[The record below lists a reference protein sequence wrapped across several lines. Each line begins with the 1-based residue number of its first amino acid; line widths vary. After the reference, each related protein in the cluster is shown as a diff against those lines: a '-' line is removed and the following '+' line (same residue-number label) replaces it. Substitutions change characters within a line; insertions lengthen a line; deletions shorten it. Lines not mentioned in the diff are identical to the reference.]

1 MDSATENDSHFAIAS
16 GGEAEIMQ
24 VGDENPDTQIRA
36 QNSHLQNRSLDCRLQ
51 GNRRGERGYVHII
64 FVLFTILGVAL
75 WGVSESLRDATKTQL
90 NIEKK
95 SVANLQRARRAII
108 NYVAIPPGPRPDT
121 LPGGDFVN
129 FYDDNNTPT
138 NLNDDRRQVF
148 TEFLLPCPDNLG
160 FSLNAQNFIGSDG
173 FAPDRN
179 PDQGTRDDLRDN
191 DFDGSADFNPR
202 NTGNPVGF
210 CGDQTTSINDVTR
223 GVMRDG
229 SRFGR
234 LPWREVDLGA
244 MRYVRG
250 LGGVDYRD
258 GYDGRLWYA
267 LSLNNTRTFSKA
279 LQRRGG
285 VNSIAPLNPHRL
297 LRLYEDWLVV
307 RDLYGNVISDRVAA
321 VVLSPGAN
329 FGQSRPFETFYP
341 WFPAGSPTGGG
352 SFDFRGPHYFG
363 PDSSVN
369 DASRY
374 FEEGN
379 ENADGVFF
387 TPHAIF
393 ESSNASIDDLSAY
406 RRTASE
412 DQLAF
417 VTAEDLAAPGSEP
430 IRILEDENSPRHIYS
445 RLDGEQFGQTGI
457 VQILEGFFA
466 RNGFLP
472 DPAMFIEA
480 HGESLVRNIPVRR
493 ARVLQPGEINAITVS
508 GARVGGASQTFNSPS
523 ELLEFAVINVDSN
536 PVPVTLT
543 IRHPAEVTATLSLSY
558 SAINPAGT
566 TILLLTVYAK
576 TGANP
581 AVAPL
586 TVVEV
591 DLDASGVGNGLVP
604 LATFPQR
611 IFAAGREVELFD
623 ESLAPELPR
632 LILSSARL
640 PPVYL
645 ASRID
650 TEGIQAE
657 GIAESNVPF
666 NIIAVNLENSLH
678 NQTLPAYDS
687 PPPDDVC
694 ASLAPARRRPIGS
707 PAASFTESCELPPG
721 EVATATNI
729 QLLVERTH
737 YVQVLPGSY
746 TVRLAAPAAVPLE
759 VPSRDI
765 EFQDGSSDPTAARG
779 GAGVLLPEGTL
790 LTFTVGAGEEIS
802 LQIPAGFRVNDA
814 GPVSGGNNQDC
825 LSPGANVPR
834 RCSLPFGPAP
844 FEFVFDVSRERIIDG
859 NPVVL
864 PGIDFEINQVPAA
877 NPLQDGIQN
886 VVENAA
892 AVPGQVGFLPVTSL
906 DAEAAR
912 LNIDITR
919 YPLTHRISL
928 AAGGIGYF
936 PTSVRISTPS
946 GQNAPIIQP
955 HYPGDWTV
963 PRPGAVTDENSIFP
977 RSRNNLAWATEMQL
991 EGGEITLP
999 PETRFVIPQSTGN
1012 ADSFV
1017 DLGTDFSLPPGAIA
1031 FLPPDF
1037 ILPSV
1042 RIASGGR
1049 LPDGSNVP
1057 AGVQT
1062 TTNVFLPLGAAMVF
1076 PRGGDLARGIFFPSA
1091 GQAGFQLEVARN
1103 SRIFNGNNPV
1113 GTVTEDGSLFYP
1125 FRGEELRP
1133 TAITIAALPDPPLN
1147 SNVNSSQTSELV
1159 SFSWTRGGL
1168 LAAPQRYRWRGLNI
1182 GSGVD
1187 WGRVDGRD
1195 DNFAD
1200 CEGFDPG
1207 GPIDP
1212 IFLFCIQ
1219 FLQRSLSN
1227 DDTGSPEFTAPRPFV
1242 YHDLGYRSG
1251 EVGLNTRVTAAIG
1264 TGGALTITLNEGF
1277 RFLLPPGA
1285 TVTVQ
1290 RAHAAVTVVHDNLE
1304 TSLQGEGDFGYRQ
1317 YICRGGVTTCGL
1329 LMSPQNYPANLMAFV
1344 QNRNEFALTVQ
1355 QHGFAAVDDVVRE
1368 DAVNQVVLPAG
1379 TAVYPPGQAGG
1390 DGSAPPFPILSAP
1403 LTVTLLHTVSLENEG
1418 RVIRTGIPRETRG
1431 AGSLQSQ
1438 MVLWPDSDML
1448 YRANAGSPPET
1459 AIPGGSLINLT
1470 QGRAT
1475 PPLGRAKI
1483 RAFAEDGGISYGGP
1497 MIGFV
1502 QRDTSLAINDAVD
1515 RLAPLGCQVNPPP
1528 PPPPPACR
1536 ELRAGFYT
1544 ISDQG
1549 RPVRVWRVN
1558 GARPVEETHAR
1569 DVPGGVTVH
1578 YPRIFTNSP
1587 LKLPKGAIVYVP
1599 GGRELAVLMT
1609 SHDTGNFPANSDRSV
1624 IPTGSYAY
1632 IPRGTIITITA
1643 VSGQLNATAN
1653 GDNFNY
1659 STNGRV
1665 VPGPAVVDLAN
1676 FAFRGLPYV
1685 ADEVGGNVR
1694 IVGRGDLSDAIAQDR
1709 NEVFDIRGADPEW
1722 NPSNIEFF
1730 AHAPGAAI
1738 RNNRAVRLLRANQDF
1753 DVLGNAVYR
1762 GENTFFTEQLP
1773 PALGTFAE
1781 NYPLVYAVAGECR
1794 RFNNP
1799 SPDCAQGANEGLL
1812 LTLRARAT
1820 VSLPEDYAVPGNTL
1834 IRAETGGA
1842 ITLTINYPAVD
1853 VTQGLLSGRI
1863 GRRTEIL
1870 EVNWLAFGNDGS
1882 GLAELTDGTTRQIN
1896 TAGAEPISVVVP
1908 PPTGGRLEVAI
1919 GLPGSA
1925 VVNSPVVIIAEI
1937 NVNGTDIATTATIA
1951 AALTSVDDSA
1961 ISDSVPRAYPS
1972 ILSGGVRVG
1981 VPVTVNIGGFTG
1993 DNRINDQCLQDRTG
2007 RGASCPAHPLIIP
2020 PAVGFSVGAG
2030 TRLESTDTPGIF
2042 GVGGVYSPEH
2052 NVTIVLDDYA
2062 LVNARSAAY
2071 GLTAAANIVT
2081 FAADGAP
2088 GAVAAGQVLEV
2099 DLSADRGGF
2108 MLDMDCTGD
2117 GECTSI
2123 TMTPGYTWEGFI
2135 QGVAT
2140 LGYNTKPN
2148 ADGSGAEHP
2157 LEDQATTITVGTSSE
2172 SSWAFRQEFF
2182 ARQYPDDLELGFGG
2196 HGTVTTTIQVGGGAI
2211 TNIATETPAQMV
2223 GTLQVAV
2230 CTSLALDRGDCP
2242 GLGTAASVTITVR
2255 HQGGFSFVR
2264 HFPGPGPGFEPMTAT
2279 VSNYGF
2285 CSQNTDDGNSNYGT
2299 LDDCYHPT
2307 FNQRLNVLDG
2317 GGEST
2322 NIVPIVR
2329 LQNSVIPVS
2338 DDDAPHYLADINVAD
2353 GTGRL
2358 TLSAFFE
2365 GNSECSDA
2373 LLPVATVAI
2382 SVAVTV
2388 TIGDQ
2393 PPRETDSVYATL
2405 AVDANADEHS
2415 FVVADAQIVLDR
2427 TYSPTLA
2434 TGENLQVLVPGRS
2447 FNKFEG
2453 YAAIYQPIG
2462 SSVDVRRNP
2471 NGTPTTSP
2479 FGRSIA
2485 SRVRSAAWRDFFG
2498 GDLTD
2503 ANDSGFTQAEA
2514 QRASYAVEAG
2524 YFHIL
2529 NPPDDDSYGVFF
2541 MVPEPVINVVRARRD
2556 DSATFVVGSG
2566 DTNTT
2571 IPSLPPLFTNARPP
2585 AYLPRSAILPVRRN
2599 YYRTGD
2605 LAPRPDGTIFQ
2616 VQDGDRNTTIP
2627 AGLPNSGDQAFFPP
2641 SASDAVR
2648 ENYYLQGDTAP
2659 DPDGAISEN
2668 VEIYAGS
2675 IINMRTGQV
2684 IPSRRLVDGSVVLGQ
2699 EGARVGINGGNA
2711 RVPLPIVDT
2720 IEDIVPLTQNT
2731 QGSIFPSSPQGILA
2745 TIDASPTNVDPTP
2758 FPVTGNSDPLRD
2770 VCKIWIFP
2778 ELEDVETNLQ
2788 EQFDIQVETA
2798 FFDLVK
2804 RWAGPA
2810 TEQIPTENLARM
2822 VNAAD
2827 PPLTLRIDLVRNVA
2841 LDSGV
2846 QVEAG
2851 APVDFEFVIN
2861 RQTRRDGGNFNAV
2874 NFYDVFRLTTGGPPL
2889 TLPKSGSQLTIS
2901 VLTGQTEITLQHR
2914 RRSTGPSEP
2923 NPPVDIIYTLTE
2935 GPMNP
2940 NMMHMVDTTTVT
2952 TNVRRQFD
2960 DARDISEVNHEQVTN
2975 SDFIQRLVT
2984 PYVFTVRIDRRP
2996 RGLLVVG
3003 GDKTGYRLSEWGAG
3017 ENPDAG
3023 VFRGDGRALYIPY
3036 LRPADPSAI
3045 PPELPPAARMTIRYV
3060 SDQPTFGNR
3069 SLSFQLDRHCSLGN
3083 EQSDGEFMP
3092 PIPPGSLTLVRFFDR
3107 TTGTET
3113 DRTEEARQSMFCLGN
3128 GDTPSNFSTNIIEVT
3143 PRTARDSGQFD
3154 DHAIIV
3160 HRKNF
3165 YGTGDVTVT
3174 LYTVAEFVVENTYN
3188 IAHIED
3194 PTPYY
3199 PPVIRFRRVCAGTEN
3214 ANGLCADTAADTY
3227 LRDVNGGLNFFAN
3240 VDRHGGALSS
3250 NDRARTAS
3258 GVRGVNAIVYRNL
3271 SVEICPLGRTNFC
3284 AYGNDRSPFFVEEIG
3299 SRGSAKIKPPENTC
3313 DFLIPNADGTDRIIS
3328 VPAPADNDCSKVSPN
3343 PDQFF
3348 NAAEVLADD
3357 SAVSGETHTPDD
3369 SGVRLRVAAN
3379 VSVNFPLTAAFT
3391 VAIPTP
3397 HAINAGSTS
3406 NHFLLVSLYT
3416 FYNDGQECPLTGA
3429 IRHPSN
3435 LNSGNAIFRVA
3446 EGGGRNRCGLDGN
3459 AVPINSQN
3467 SLEIPVTASAYT
3479 ILPGLR
3485 SEATLFFQLIANR
3498 FPGSIGNWSVASGVV
3513 QTIFVIAPPLVP
3525 TITGVTNNR
3534 ITVTAGIFFNNP
3546 AGAPRIAQ
3554 VRDIPS
3560 PVTIS
3565 ARATFTPAIGAE
3577 GTCPVL
3583 VIERLTGGGTPS
3595 FQDSADLPQS
3605 SCSITTDI
3613 VIPTGASDIRLN
3625 PGAARIG
3632 TGEVQLIIPNGAD
3645 GNPVVQLSGVANPPP
3660 PVQFR
3665 ILEQRYPGAPVFRT
3679 DRMNGGGDRG
3689 IYPPL
3694 VATNYVTVG
3703 RFDPPI
3709 SQGNVSL
3716 ALRVV
3721 EIPPNGFVVPTI
3733 DVNGNITG
3741 GCSWDGDVYFPPVNG
3756 QSMTTFGPLVQDT
3769 SINPEECYATGS
3781 IPINLG
3787 AAMAS
3792 IYVAGVNGVLGGRN
3806 FRVEVLESNPGNQ
3819 YTLPDDSTLN
3829 QKLIFYADEAQ
3840 SPPTGRPAVAS
3851 GMVFRPVRGLGD
3863 PNSLPFP
3870 NPLSPARAEW
3880 SYAGSGGTG
3889 IVPGHSQIVTLVY
3902 QGGPNPAREYQL
3914 TINGRGV
3921 TVSDA
3926 NPEVLIPVRD
3936 GDTSMTFRI
3945 DRPVANINPVNGTAV
3960 FRINRPVGSADI
3972 FFPFDFSPI
3981 PSSDP
3986 GVDISIVISG
3996 VQPLGLSGLANVQ
4009 LVGGGSEPPVTV
4021 AVNNRFADLPVVA
4034 TLNARPSNALLP
4046 PTPIPIRVGIRAP
4059 VIDGNC
4065 PLVGWVYHSGRFVRE
4080 TVTFTTGDIS
4090 NDGTS
4095 CEVPVSAALPANIIS
4110 QDQEFP
4116 LLPIVNAVSTVTLS
4130 FAGRNDTGNPN
4141 RSYTVNPLQS
4151 ETAIAVVPDAPIV
4164 SLVTTPL
4171 TVTVDVTLTV
4181 ENDLPVPAT
4190 FNPQPNLGG
4199 VLVGQPLSN
4208 QLDLVFSLRANPLA
4222 GGICPISGYYA
4233 AVTDTNSFS
4242 IPQPVTVF
4250 TYTATPAQMTAC
4262 EIANIRLSNGRGRR
4276 EMRFAPI
4283 FDIGDQSAVATFVSN
4298 PSAYRLAGSRQ
4309 VIFNSHLPVVTV
4321 VAPGNVDLIAGE
4333 AMVDVIRIPV
4343 VGGRALARPIML
4355 IRAFERDADVCD
4367 ATIMMGDVVADSFQI
4382 TANEFRECIYTARL
4396 AVRMFSAN
4404 VDFGVVSPRPANLM
4418 FTIQPQPNVLEVQ
4431 GTGIFQVN
4439 IGAPTLPPEEGI
4451 GTGAGA
4457 VLASQPNL
4465 IQLNR
4470 RNFPATVLLAF
4481 TTLPNRPQ
4489 SLSNIRVGPL
4499 PGDSPN
4505 TVDNNQLRPQIND
4518 DFIASVNGVQVAATS
4533 GAASY
4538 NIDRLN
4544 THVTVIFSN
4553 PNTADTLTS
4562 GRVQIEISEV
4572 PLHFALAP
4580 GTSSPL
4586 ITINV
4591 DIIGEQPQA
4600 QQRRDAQ
4607 VAWFANGYRV
4617 DPDNANFVLS
4627 KMNQELSLAIRSMDS
4642 FRRPVVVGRP
4652 VTVTMAFEGD
4662 ANTDNYSGTSPFDGG
4677 DYSTAT
4683 SLSVLIERDAS
4694 ESSWVLVAA
4703 DDTDDAALTVELLP
4717 PDPIPPPEG
4726 NNEETVIIGEMTIT
4740 IEFDDDNPTPRASQA
4755 IPFPYD
4761 SDLTTTIS
4769 ISSTGMRIYALNTQ
4783 LTQEV
4788 VVRLDRVGAVDPP
4801 ALNFLAAVHGAGLT
4815 LAINGINA
4823 TFTTPPTLLPEVT
4836 LPVGTRALTLEMAV
4850 AFNVETQSFAYDLV
4864 PADSNALEFVP
4875 GQAHAEFRV
4884 LNTLVE
4890 FGFLQRDLTI
4900 YQNAGTVPIEIYK
4913 NRISSNRITVMI
4925 TCQVTAS
4932 PANCASFPN
4941 VNFDPSSTL
4950 TITIASFTPPHSVG
4964 GAIRLSIGTT
4974 TPNVNLIA
4982 GFSETNIVFSPVDE
4996 GSTPNV
5002 PTGRLPSFAELIGMP
5017 NVTVTA
5023 SVPGQLTAHIAPTI
5037 APTVTLLIESDGI
5050 VGWDTNLFEGWVIDG
5065 IGAANAVVPDNPLTG
5080 VNMRSAR
5087 YIHQMVLSGGHTIII
5102 RGADSDPPPAGN
5114 LPLPVD
5120 AQTQLAADNLPQYVL
5135 NGPTVI
5141 GANLASGA
5149 DGQDR
5154 FDGLLSALGSGGVSL
5169 TVTEYHLRGIT
5180 QRDRWQQI
5188 GGPFEISSGTI
5199 YTSTGTEMATIQM
5212 TVSRENVHR
5221 LIDDI
5226 PERTIEATTGMV
5238 TLTNQPTQVVLM
5250 QGVLSTM
5257 VAPDFMTADPEAIW
5271 VRTADS
5277 ATPSGSFNNLMPH
5290 APINARESGAILQD
5304 AIGTD
5309 GCIDGVIDLIRL
5321 ICNQSPIP
5329 SGQVDRSVVVTRTRD
5344 GTDMQFTLS
5353 VYPAGVII
5361 TVAQAAFSS
5370 PVGASAP
5377 VLVQARGNLAGGD
5390 ETNITAPLDIATNS
5404 DGNFDLRR
5412 LAEAAVPYL
5421 LTTRPHTYT
5430 PVPTAGN
5437 SSPSEVTTFPL
5448 FSSVTVRQNV
5458 WIRLLGEG
5466 ATYSPANGSSLDLAP
5481 GGMINPIMGTYLDP
5495 ASIGGGSF
5503 AGAVVP
5509 VQTPAQARRELRLAP
5524 PALQLPKGTEIRL
5537 GERGAQFTNVQ
5548 AAVFFSLTPLER
5560 TECAITDQSALN
5572 DSDCPYN
5579 PGNSSCFISQTRE
5592 DAFNPNRPLQGV
5604 ENEHRA
5610 QEPITTGHP
5619 CAYLDT
5625 QENTD
5630 NDHVFE
5636 LFAEDLE
5643 IGAGS
5648 LIDRVVRNDRAR
5660 LLGGRFRLCHD
5671 TGLPAPED
5679 STCPRQ

>member
-24 VGDENPDTQIRA
+24 VGDENPDAQIRA
-36 QNSHLQNRSLDCRLQ
+36 QNSHQQNRPLDCRPQ
-51 GNRRGERGYVHII
+51 DNRRGERGYVHII

-129 FYDDNNTPT
+129 FYDNNNTPT

-160 FSLNAQNFIGSDG
+160 LYDAQNFIGSDG

-179 PDQGTRDDLRDN
+179 PNQGTRDDYRDS

-210 CGDQTTSINDVTR
+210 CGDQVTGIGDVTR

-341 WFPAGSPTGGG
+341 WFPAGSPTDG
-352 SFDFRGPHYFG
+352 FAFNFRGTQAFG
-363 PDSSVN
+363 LN
-369 DASRY
+369 ASLY

-379 ENADGVFF
+379 QDEDGVFV
-387 TPHAIF
+387 TPHAIL
-393 ESSNASIDDLSAY
+393 EGTNISLPNIGNLSAY

-417 VTAEDLAAPGSEP
+417 ITAEDLAAPGSEP

-508 GARVGGASQTFNSPS
+508 GARVGGASQTFNSAAVS
-523 ELLEFAVINVDSN
+523 LSVAVINVANN
-536 PVPVTLT
+536 PDPVTLT
-543 IRHPAEVTATLSLSY
+543 IRHPVEVTAPLSLSY
-558 SAINPAGT
+558 SENNPAET
-566 TILLLTVYAK
+566 TILLLTVYAE
-576 TGANP
+576 TGTNP

-591 DLDASGVGNGLVP
+591 DLDASGPGNGLVP
-604 LATFPQR
+604 LLTFPQR

-657 GIAESNVPF
+657 GVAESNVPF
-666 NIIAVNLENSLH
+666 NIIAVNLENSLN
-678 NQTLPAYDS
+678 NQTLPSYDCT
-687 PPPDDVC
+687 PPV
-694 ASLAPARRRPIGS
+694 PAERERPAGS
-707 PAASFTESCELPPG
+707 PAASFASPFDDLSCELPPG
-721 EVATATNI
+721 EVSTATNI

-737 YVQVLPGSY
+737 YVRVLPGSY
-746 TVRLAAPAAVPLE
+746 TVRLAAPAVVPVDE
-759 VPSRDI
+759 PSRDI

-790 LTFTVGAGEEIS
+790 LTFTVGVTDVGGVLVPDQIS
-802 LQIPAGFRVNDA
+802 LRIPAGFRINDA
-814 GPVSGGNNQDC
+814 GAVPPDSNNC

-844 FEFVFDVSRERIIDG
+844 FEFVFDVSRVRIIDG

-864 PGIDFEINQVPAA
+864 PGIDFEINQVPAD
-877 NPLQDGIQN
+877 PGLEQGILD

-912 LNIDITR
+912 LNIQIRR

-946 GQNAPIIQP
+946 GVQNAPIVQP

-963 PRPGAVTDENSIFP
+963 PRPGAVTSENSIFP

-1017 DLGTDFSLPPGAIA
+1017 DLGTDFRLPPGAIA
-1031 FLPPDF
+1031 LLPPDF
-1037 ILPSV
+1037 TLPSV
-1042 RIASGGR
+1042 SILGGGR
-1049 LPDGSNVP
+1049 LPDGTNVP
-1057 AGVQT
+1057 GSGVVMRE
-1062 TTNVFLPLGAAMVF
+1062 NVFLPLGAAMVF
-1076 PRGGDLARGIFFPSA
+1076 PRGGELARGIFFPSA
-1091 GQAGFQLEVARN
+1091 GQAGFQLEVALN
-1103 SRIFNGNNPV
+1103 SRILDGNNPV

-1133 TAITIAALPDPPLN
+1133 TAITIAADPDLN
-1147 SNVNSSQTSELV
+1147 SRRISELV

-1187 WGRVDGRD
+1187 AGRAMGRD
-1195 DNFAD
+1195 NNFTD

-1207 GPIDP
+1207 GPIP
-1212 IFLFCIQ
+1212 TIFLFCVQ

-1227 DDTGSPEFTAPRPFV
+1227 DSTGSPEFTPRPFV
-1242 YHDLGYRSG
+1242 YHDLGYTVG
-1251 EVGLNTRVTAAIG
+1251 VEVLDTRVTATVGAG
-1264 TGGALTITLNEGF
+1264 AALTITLNEGF

-1285 TVTVQ
+1285 TVAVQ

-1304 TSLQGEGDFGYRQ
+1304 GSLGGAGDFGYRQ
-1317 YICRGGVTTCGL
+1317 YICRGGVTVCGL
-1329 LMSPQNYPANLMAFV
+1329 LGSPQNYPANLMAFV
-1344 QNRNEFALTVQ
+1344 QNRNEFAQSAQ

-1379 TAVYPPGQAGG
+1379 TAVYPPGQEGG

-1403 LTVTLLHTVSLENEG
+1403 LTVPLLNTVSLPNQG
-1418 RVIRTGIPRETRG
+1418 MVILTGDPRETRG

-1448 YRANAGSPPET
+1448 YRSDTSNLANPET

-1502 QRDTSLAINDAVD
+1502 QRDTSLAINDARD
-1515 RLAPLGCQVNPPP
+1515 PLAGN
-1528 PPPPPACR
+1528 R

-1544 ISDQG
+1544 ISNQG
-1549 RPVRVWRVN
+1549 RPVRVWRVG
-1558 GARPVEETHAR
+1558 GARPIEQTEER
-1569 DVPGGVTVH
+1569 NVGGVAVH

-1624 IPTGSYAY
+1624 IPVGSYAY
-1632 IPRGTIITITA
+1632 IPRGTTITITA
-1643 VSGQLNATAN
+1643 ASGSLNATVN
-1653 GDNFNY
+1653 GQPLSYNTSG
-1659 STNGRV
+1659 STF
-1665 VPGPAVVDLAN
+1665 PGPAVVDLAN

-1685 ADEVGGNVR
+1685 ANEVNGLVT
-1694 IVGRGDLSDAIAQDR
+1694 IVGRGEIASPAENR
-1709 NEVFDIRGADPEW
+1709 NTVVVIRGADPEW

-1834 IRAETGGA
+1834 IRAESPGP
-1842 ITLTINYPAVD
+1842 ITLAINYPAVD
-1853 VTQGLLSGRI
+1853 VTQGQLSGTI
-1863 GRRTEIL
+1863 GRSVVTL
-1870 EVNWLAFGNDGS
+1870 TVTWLAFGDDGS
-1882 GLAELTDGTTRQIN
+1882 GLAELTDGTTMRIN
-1896 TAGAEPISVVVP
+1896 TAGAEPISVVIP

-1919 GLPGSA
+1919 GLPSSA
-1925 VVNSPVVIIAEI
+1925 VDNSPVAITAGIRV
-1937 NVNGTDIATTATIA
+1937 GTNDIATTVTIS
-1951 AALTSVDDSA
+1951 AALTFVNASA
-1961 ISDSVPRAYPS
+1961 IPDSIPRAYPS

-1993 DNRINDQCLQDRTG
+1993 DNRINDQCLEDLTG
-2007 RGASCPAHPLIIP
+2007 RGASCPAHPLIIR

-2030 TRLESTDTPGIF
+2030 TRLEVTDTPGIF
-2042 GVGGVYSPEH
+2042 GVGGVYITPDS
-2052 NVTIVLDDYA
+2052 VTISLDNYA

-2108 MLDMDCTGD
+2108 MLDTDCTGD
-2117 GECTSI
+2117 NECTRI
-2123 TMTPGYTWEGFI
+2123 TMNPGYTWEGYI
-2135 QGVAT
+2135 QGVVT
-2140 LGYNTKPN
+2140 LGYNTKPD
-2148 ADGSGAEHP
+2148 AGGGGAAHP
-2157 LEDQATTITVGTSSE
+2157 LADQATTITVGTSSE
-2172 SSWAFRQEFF
+2172 SSWAFRREFF
-2182 ARQYPDDLELGFGG
+2182 ARQYPDDLDLGFGG
-2196 HGTVTTTIQVGGGAI
+2196 HGTVTTTIQIGGGPQP
-2211 TNIATETPAQMV
+2211 NIGTETPAQMV

-2230 CTSLALDRGDCP
+2230 CTSLALQNGSDCP
-2242 GLGTAASVTITVR
+2242 DTATNVTITVR

-2285 CSQNTDDGNSNYGT
+2285 CSQITEDDDAPNYGM
-2299 LDDCYHPT
+2299 LDYCYHPT
-2307 FNQRLNVLDG
+2307 FDRRLNVLDG
-2317 GGEST
+2317 GGDST
-2322 NIVPIVR
+2322 DVVSVVM
-2329 LQNSVIPVS
+2329 LQNAVIPVS
-2338 DDDAPHYLADINVAD
+2338 NDDAPHYLAEINAAN
-2353 GTGRL
+2353 GMGQL

-2365 GNSECSDA
+2365 GNSQCSDA

-2393 PPRETDSVYATL
+2393 PPRETDSVYSTL
-2405 AVDANADEHS
+2405 ADDNADADEHS

-2427 TYSPTLA
+2427 TYNPTLA
-2434 TGENLQVLVPGRS
+2434 TGENLQVLVPGSS
-2447 FNKFEG
+2447 FDKFEG

-2462 SSVDVRRNP
+2462 SSVDMRRDADGDP
-2471 NGTPTTSP
+2471 IGLFPQS
-2479 FGRSIA
+2479 RSIA

-2498 GDLTD
+2498 GDLNA

-2529 NPPDDDSYGVFF
+2529 NPPQDDSYGVFF
-2541 MVPEPVINVVRARRD
+2541 MVPEPVITVVRARRD
-2556 DSATFVVGSG
+2556 DSATFVVDAG
-2566 DTNTT
+2566 DTGTT
-2571 IPSLPPLFTNARPP
+2571 IPPLPGFTNVGAAAYFP
-2585 AYLPRSAILPVRRN
+2585 A
-2599 YYRTGD
+2599 
-2605 LAPRPDGTIFQ
+2605 
-2616 VQDGDRNTTIP
+2616 
-2627 AGLPNSGDQAFFPP
+2627 
-2641 SASDAVR
+2641 DADSTDP

-2659 DPDGAISEN
+2659 DPDGAVSEN

-2720 IEDIVPLTQNT
+2720 IEDIVTLTMNT
-2731 QGSIFPSSPQGILA
+2731 QPTIPPSAPGGILA
-2745 TIDASPTNVDPTP
+2745 TIDATP
-2758 FPVTGNSDPLRD
+2758 DTVNPDTLGSGNSEPLRD

-2778 ELEDVETNLQ
+2778 ELEDVETDLQ
-2788 EQFDIQVETA
+2788 SQYDIQVSTA
-2798 FFDLVK
+2798 FDDLVK

-2810 TEQIPTENLARM
+2810 TEQIPMENLARM
-2822 VNAAD
+2822 VNAND
-2827 PPLTLRIDLVRNVA
+2827 PPLTLVINLERDIT
-2841 LDSGV
+2841 LDSGLTV
-2846 QVEAG
+2846 AAG
-2851 APVDFEFVIN
+2851 APVDFEFEIR
-2861 RQTRRDGGNFNAV
+2861 RQTRRGGGNFNAV
-2874 NFYDVFRLTTGGPPL
+2874 NSYDVFRITTGGPPL
-2889 TLPKSGSQLTIS
+2889 TLPKSGQLIIS
-2901 VLTGQTEITLQHR
+2901 VLTGQTAVTLQHR
-2914 RRSTGPSEP
+2914 RRSTHSDAP

-2935 GPMNP
+2935 GPMGV
-2940 NMMHMVDTTTVT
+2940 NMMHMVDTTE
-2952 TNVRRQFD
+2952 NSRLVRRQSHI
-2960 DARDISEVNHEQVTN
+2960 AASVNMAFTER
-2975 SDFIQRLVT
+2975 RLVT
-2984 PYVFTVRIDRRP
+2984 AAIFTVRIDRRP

-3003 GDKTGYRLSEWGAG
+3003 GDRVAYRLSEYGAS
-3017 ENPDAG
+3017 EPDAS
-3023 VFRGDGRALYIPY
+3023 VFAGIGRALYIPY
-3036 LRPADPSAI
+3036 LRPEPVI
-3045 PPELPPAARMTIRYV
+3045 PPSARMTIRYV

-3069 SLSFQLDRHCSLGN
+3069 SLRFQLDRHCSLGN
-3083 EQSDGEFMP
+3083 LQSSP
-3092 PIPPGSLTLVRFFDR
+3092 NVRLFNFFDR
-3107 TTGTET
+3107 TADGPET
-3113 DRTEEARQSMFCLGN
+3113 DLAN
-3128 GDTPSNFSTNIIEVT
+3128 GPQGFSAENPSAGCIFANPFTTHFIDIA
-3143 PRTARDSGQFD
+3143 PRIARDSAQFENNVIAGPSERD
-3154 DHAIIV
+3154 
-3160 HRKNF
+3160 F
-3165 YGTGDVTVT
+3165 YGTGSNSISVT
-3174 LYTVAEFVVENTYN
+3174 LYTVAEFVVENTYD
-3188 IAHIED
+3188 IGHVED
-3194 PTPYY
+3194 PEDYY
-3199 PPVIRFRRVCAGTEN
+3199 PPVIRFRRACAGTEN
-3214 ANGLCADTAADTY
+3214 ANGLCADTPADTY
-3227 LRDVNGGLNFFAN
+3227 LRDVNGGFNFFVN
-3240 VDRHGGALSS
+3240 VDRHSGSLATDISL
-3250 NDRARTAS
+3250 ART
-3258 GVRGVNAIVYRNL
+3258 GFGNRFVAIVYRNL
-3271 SVEICPLGRTNFC
+3271 SVEICPLGDQDDCDYENSR
-3284 AYGNDRSPFFVEEIG
+3284 APFFVTEDG
-3299 SRGSAKIKPPENTC
+3299 GRGSGARFEPPENTC

-3357 SAVSGETHTPDD
+3357 SAVSGETHSTDGT
-3369 SGVRLRVAAN
+3369 GVTLRVAEN
-3379 VSVNFPLTAAFT
+3379 VSVSYPLTAPFI
-3391 VAIPTP
+3391 VARPYSGGNV
-3397 HAINAGSTS
+3397 HAINAGDATTE
-3406 NHFLLVSLYT
+3406 HFLLVSLFT

-3429 IRHPSN
+3429 YISQR
-3435 LNSGNAIFRVA
+3435 GNDRSANIFRTAV
-3446 EGGGRNRCGLDGN
+3446 GGGRNRCGFVTDGVEN
-3459 AVPINSQN
+3459 NI
-3467 SLEIPVTASAYT
+3467 EIPVRAREFT
-3479 ILPGLR
+3479 LRPDLR

-3498 FPGSIGNWSVASGVV
+3498 FPGGFFGGNWTVVPGVV
-3513 QTIFVIAPPLVP
+3513 QTISVIAPPVLP
-3525 TITGVTNNR
+3525 KITGFTASR

-3554 VRDIPS
+3554 VTDVTS
-3560 PVTIS
+3560 PVTIAVS
-3565 ARATFTPAIGAE
+3565 ATFTPAIGAG

-3583 VIERLTGGGTPS
+3583 FIERLTGGGTPS
-3595 FQDSADLPQS
+3595 FQDSATLPQS

-3632 TGEVQLIIPNGAD
+3632 TGEVQLIIPNDAAGD
-3645 GNPVVQLSGVANPPP
+3645 PIVELSGVTNT
-3660 PVQFR
+3660 PVSFR
-3665 ILEQRYPGAPVFRT
+3665 ILEQRYPGAHLFTQITARQ
-3679 DRMNGGGDRG
+3679 DRNGG
-3689 IYPPL
+3689 IFLPL
-3694 VATNYVTVG
+3694 AAANYAEVG
-3703 RFDPPI
+3703 TFSSPI

-3716 ALRVV
+3716 IMRIA
-3721 EIPPNGFVVPTI
+3721 EIRSTV
-3733 DVNGNITG
+3733 
-3741 GCSWDGDVYFPPVNG
+3741 GCQWTGDVYHPTADGRSVTN
-3756 QSMTTFGPLVQDT
+3756 FGTP
-3769 SINPEECYATGS
+3769 NPGSPSPGTNECDALIGS
-3781 IPINLG
+3781 IPISVG
-3787 AAMAS
+3787 ATTAS
-3792 IYVAGVNGVLGGRN
+3792 IYVGGVNGASSGGPV
-3806 FRVEVLESNPGNQ
+3806 FRLEVLESIPGNQ
-3819 YTLPDDSTLN
+3819 YTLPDERPGVLE
-3829 QKLIFYADEAQ
+3829 IEYAGEATI
-3840 SPPTGRPAVAS
+3840 PPSGRPMIAS
-3851 GMVFRPVRGLGD
+3851 GMEFRPVRGLGD
-3863 PNSLPFP
+3863 PNSLPFDG
-3870 NPLSPARAEW
+3870 EW
-3880 SYAGSGGTG
+3880 RYGGD
-3889 IVPGHSQIVTLVY
+3889 IVPFHSQIVTLVY
-3902 QGGPNPAREYQL
+3902 QGGPNPARDYRL
-3914 TINGRGV
+3914 TINGTAVIV
-3921 TVSDA
+3921 TVA
-3926 NPEVLIPVRD
+3926 NQEVLIPVMT
-3936 GDTSMTFRI
+3936 GDEGMTFRI
-3945 DRPVANINPVNGTAV
+3945 DRPVANASPVNGTAV
-3960 FRINRPVGSADI
+3960 FLINRPTPAEDI
-3972 FFPFDFSPI
+3972 LSPFDFSLI

-3986 GVDISIVISG
+3986 GVEISIVIRG
-3996 VQPLGLSGLANVQ
+3996 VQPLGLSGLASVQ

-4034 TLNARPSNALLP
+4034 TLDARPSNALPP

-4059 VIDGNC
+4059 LIGGNC

-4080 TVTFTTGDIS
+4080 TVTFTTGTGGDII

-4095 CEVPVSAALPANIIS
+4095 CGVPVSAALPANIIS
-4110 QDQEFP
+4110 RDREFP

-4130 FAGRNDTGNPN
+4130 FAGRIDTGNQN

-4164 SLVTTPL
+4164 SVFATPF
-4171 TVTVDVTLTV
+4171 TVTVDVTLTAAV
-4181 ENDLPVPAT
+4181 DLPVPAI
-4190 FNPQPNLGG
+4190 FEPRVNIFGEVN
-4199 VLVGQPLSN
+4199 GQPLPIS
-4208 QLDLVFSLRANPLA
+4208 LDLVFSLRANPQA
-4222 GGICPISGYYA
+4222 GICPISGYYA
-4233 AVTDTNSFS
+4233 AVAVSTSNSR
-4242 IPQPVTVF
+4242 PRALTVTAV
-4250 TYTATPAQMTAC
+4250 TATPAQMTAC
-4262 EIANIRLSNGRGRR
+4262 EIANIRLSHD
-4276 EMRFAPI
+4276 ELLTETRFAPI
-4283 FDIGDQSAVATFVSN
+4283 FDIGGQSAVATFVSN
-4298 PSAYRLAGSRQ
+4298 PSVYRLEGSRQ

-4321 VAPGNVDLIAGE
+4321 ETPADVDLTAGNV
-4333 AMVDVIRIPV
+4333 MVDVIRIPV
-4343 VGGRALARPIML
+4343 VGGMAPARPTMS
-4355 IRAFERDADVCD
+4355 IRAVERNANVCD
-4367 ATIMMGDVVADSFQI
+4367 ATIMAGNVVPGSFQR
-4382 TANEFRECIYTARL
+4382 TANEFSECIYTARL
-4396 AVRMFSAN
+4396 TVTMNAPNFN
-4404 VDFGVVSPRPANLM
+4404 FGVVSPRPAILT
-4418 FTIQPQPNVLEVQ
+4418 FAIQPQPNILEVV
-4431 GTGIFQVN
+4431 GTGIFEVN
-4439 IGAPTLPPEEGI
+4439 ITASALPPTMAPPGLN
-4451 GTGAGA
+4451 GAGA
-4457 VLASQPNL
+4457 VLAPQPNL

-4470 RNFPATVLLAF
+4470 GTFPATVLLAF

-4489 SLSNIRVGPL
+4489 SLGNIRVGPL
-4499 PGDSPN
+4499 PGDAPN
-4505 TVDNNQLRPQIND
+4505 TVDNDQNRPQIND

-4533 GAASY
+4533 GAANY
-4538 NIDRLN
+4538 DIAMGDA
-4544 THVTVIFSN
+4544 HVTIIFSN
-4553 PNTADTLTS
+4553 PDTPNTLTS
-4562 GRVQIEISEV
+4562 GAVQIEISEV
-4572 PLHFALAP
+4572 TSPPHFALAP

-4591 DIIGEQPQA
+4591 DIIGEQ
-4600 QQRRDAQ
+4600 QQSRPRRDAQ

-4617 DPDNANFVLS
+4617 DTSNANFVLS
-4627 KMNQELSLAIRSMDS
+4627 ETNQELSLAIRTMD
-4642 FRRPVVVGRP
+4642 FLGRPVVVGRP
-4652 VTVTMAFEGD
+4652 VTVTMNFKGN
-4662 ANTDNYSGTSPFDGG
+4662 ANTVNYGGTSPFDGS

-4683 SLSVLIERDAS
+4683 QLPVIIERDAS
-4694 ESSWVLVAA
+4694 EASWVLVAA
-4703 DDTDDAALTVELLP
+4703 ADTDGEALTVELLP

-4726 NNEETVIIGEMTIT
+4726 NNEETAIVGEETIT
-4740 IEFDDDNPTPRASQA
+4740 IQFADDPTPWASQV

-4761 SDLTTTIS
+4761 RGEPTTIS
-4769 ISSTGMRIYALNTQ
+4769 ISSTGMRIYALNTP
-4783 LTQEV
+4783 LTEEV
-4788 VVRLDRVGAVDPP
+4788 VVRLNRVGGAATPP
-4801 ALNFLAAVHGAGLT
+4801 ADPSFLAAEHGAGLT

-4823 TFTTPPTLLPEVT
+4823 TFTTPPPPPTPPEVT
-4836 LPVGTRALTLEMAV
+4836 LPIGTRALTLEMAV
-4850 AFNVETQSFAYDLV
+4850 AFNVGTGDVAYDLEPV
-4864 PADSNALEFVP
+4864 DSSALAFAPDHER
-4875 GQAHAEFRV
+4875 AEFHV
-4884 LNTLVE
+4884 LNTPVE
-4890 FGFLQRDLTI
+4890 IGFVLPEYRI
-4900 YQNAGTVPIEIYK
+4900 YQNTAPVTIEIRK
-4913 NRISSNRITVMI
+4913 NRQTSANIQVMI
-4925 TCQVTAS
+4925 SCRVEES
-4932 PANCASFPN
+4932 PASCGNLATSIMFPAAS
-4941 VNFDPSSTL
+4941 VTL
-4950 TITIASFTPPHSVG
+4950 SVALIGPQQG
-4964 GAIRLSIGTT
+4964 GEIRLSIRTT
-4974 TPNVNLIA
+4974 APDVNLIA
-4982 GFSETNIVFSPVDE
+4982 GFSETNIVFSPVSE
-4996 GSTPNV
+4996 GSTPSV
-5002 PTGRLPSFAELIGMP
+5002 PIGHLPSFAELIRMGAMAL
-5017 NVTVTA
+5017 TT
-5023 SVPGQLTAHIAPTI
+5023 STDGRLTAHISAEI
-5037 APTVTLLIESDGI
+5037 AAQGEDELAIQSDGI

-5080 VNMRSAR
+5080 VDMRSAR
-5087 YIHQMVLSGGHTIII
+5087 YIHQMVLSGGHTITI
-5102 RGADSDPPPAGN
+5102 RGAAPTPPPAGN

-5120 AQTQLAADNLPQYVL
+5120 AQTQLAADNLPLYVL

-5141 GANLASGA
+5141 ATNLTSGA
-5149 DGQDR
+5149 DGRGR
-5154 FDGLLSALGSGGVSL
+5154 FDSLLSDLDPSPATLS
-5169 TVTEYHLRGIT
+5169 VTEYHLRGIT
-5180 QRDRWQQI
+5180 QRDRWQRI
-5188 GGPFEISSGTI
+5188 GEPFEISSGTI
-5199 YTSTGTEMATIQM
+5199 YTSTGTEMATVQM

-5221 LIDDI
+5221 RIVDI

-5238 TLTNQPTQVVLM
+5238 TLTNPNQLVPVVLM
-5250 QGVLSTM
+5250 RGVLSTM
-5257 VAPDFMTADPEAIW
+5257 VAPNYGTTNPQAIW

-5277 ATPSGSFNNLMPH
+5277 FVSGGSPPFNNLMPH
-5290 APINARESGAILQD
+5290 APIHPRESDGILND

-5309 GCIDGVIDLIRL
+5309 RCIDGVIDLIRP

-5329 SGQVDRSVVVTRTRD
+5329 SGQVDRSVVVTRTID

-5353 VYPAGVII
+5353 VYPAEVII

-5377 VLVQARGNLAGGD
+5377 VLVQARGNLDGGD
-5390 ETNITAPLDIATNS
+5390 ETNITAPATSS
-5404 DGNFDLRR
+5404 DGNFVLTR

-5421 LTTRPHTYT
+5421 LTTRPHIYT
-5430 PVPTAGN
+5430 PVES
-5437 SSPSEVTTFPL
+5437 SSPVMTFPL

-5466 ATYSPANGSSLDLAP
+5466 ATFSPVNGNGLRLAQ

-5560 TECAITDQSALN
+5560 TECAITDQSAYN
-5572 DSDCPYN
+5572 NVSSCSIN
-5579 PGNSSCFISQTRE
+5579 PGNSSCSISQTRE

-5604 ENEHRA
+5604 ENEHQAR
-5610 QEPITTGHP
+5610 EPITTGHP

>member
-1 MDSATENDSHFAIAS
+1 MDSVTENDSHFAIAS

-24 VGDENPDTQIRA
+24 VGDENPDAQIRV
-36 QNSHLQNRSLDCRLQ
+36 QNSHLQNLPLDCRLQ
-51 GNRRGERGYVHII
+51 GNRHPQDNCRPQDNRRGERGYVHII

-129 FYDDNNTPT
+129 FYDNNNTPT

-160 FSLNAQNFIGSDG
+160 FLNDDNFRGGDG

-179 PDQGTRDDLRDN
+179 PDQGRRDDYQDN

-210 CGDQTTSINDVTR
+210 CGDQVTGIGDVTR

-341 WFPAGSPTGGG
+341 WFPAGGPTVG
-352 SFDFRGPHYFG
+352 FALNFRGPHFFG
-363 PDSSVN
+363 TN
-369 DASRY
+369 ASLY

-379 ENADGVFF
+379 EDADGVFV
-387 TPHAIF
+387 TPHAIL
-393 ESSNASIDDLSAY
+393 EGTNISLPNIGNLSAY

-417 VTAEDLAAPGSEP
+417 ITAEDLAAPGSEP

-508 GARVGGASQTFNSPS
+508 GARVGGASQTFNSAAVS
-523 ELLEFAVINVDSN
+523 LSVAVINVANN
-536 PVPVTLT
+536 PDPVTLT
-543 IRHPAEVTATLSLSY
+543 IRRPVSVTVALSLSY
-558 SAINPAGT
+558 SENNPAET
-566 TILLLTVYAK
+566 TILLLTVYAE
-576 TGANP
+576 TGTNP

-591 DLDASGVGNGLVP
+591 DLDASGPGNGLVP
-604 LATFPQR
+604 LLTFPQR

-657 GIAESNVPF
+657 GVAESNVPF

-694 ASLAPARRRPIGS
+694 ARLVPARRRPAGS
-707 PAASFTESCELPPG
+707 PAASFASPFDDLSCELPPG
-721 EVATATNI
+721 EVATAANI

-737 YVQVLPGSY
+737 YVRVLPGSY
-746 TVRLAAPAAVPLE
+746 TVRLAAPAAVPVD

-790 LTFTVGAGEEIS
+790 LTFTVGMGEEIS
-802 LQIPAGFRVNDA
+802 LRIPAGFRINDA
-814 GPVSGGNNQDC
+814 GAVPPDSNNC

-834 RCSLPFGPAP
+834 QCSLPSGPAP
-844 FEFVFDVSRERIIDG
+844 FEFVFDVARVRIIDG

-864 PGIDFEINQVPAA
+864 PGIDFEINQVSPA
-877 NPLQDGIQN
+877 NILEQGILD

-912 LNIDITR
+912 LNIQIRR

-946 GQNAPIIQP
+946 GVQNAPIVQP

-963 PRPGAVTDENSIFP
+963 PRPGAVSGENSIFP

-1017 DLGTDFSLPPGAIA
+1017 DLGTDFRLPPGAIA
-1031 FLPPDF
+1031 LLPPEF
-1037 ILPSV
+1037 TLPSV
-1042 RIASGGR
+1042 SILGGGR
-1049 LPDGSNVP
+1049 LPDGTNVP
-1057 AGVQT
+1057 GSGVVIRE
-1062 TTNVFLPLGAAMVF
+1062 NVFLPLGAAMVF

-1091 GQAGFQLEVARN
+1091 GQAGFQLEV
-1103 SRIFNGNNPV
+1103 SRDSEVLDGNNNPIPG

-1133 TAITIAALPDPPLN
+1133 TAITIAADPDLN
-1147 SNVNSSQTSELV
+1147 SSRTSELV

-1168 LAAPQRYRWRGLNI
+1168 LAAPQRYRWRGLRI

-1187 WGRVDGRD
+1187 WGRAMGRD
-1195 DNFAD
+1195 DNSAY
-1200 CEGFDPG
+1200 CRAESV
-1207 GPIDP
+1207 GPIT
-1212 IFLFCIQ
+1212 IHLFCVQ

-1227 DDTGSPEFTAPRPFV
+1227 DSTGSPEFTPRPFV
-1242 YHDLGYRSG
+1242 YHDLDYSSG
-1251 EVGLNTRVTAAIG
+1251 EVGLNTRVTATVGAG
-1264 TGGALTITLNEGF
+1264 AALTITLNEGF

-1285 TVTVQ
+1285 TVAVQ

-1304 TSLQGEGDFGYRQ
+1304 GSRQGEFDFGYRQ
-1317 YICRGGVTTCGL
+1317 YICLGLRARCGL
-1329 LMSPQNYPANLMAFV
+1329 DNVIQNYPANLMAFV
-1344 QNRNEFALTVQ
+1344 QNRNEFALSVQ

-1379 TAVYPPGQAGG
+1379 TAVYPPGQEGG

-1403 LTVTLLHTVSLENEG
+1403 LAVPLLNTVSLENEG
-1418 RVIRTGIPRETRG
+1418 RVILTGDERTTRG

-1448 YRANAGSPPET
+1448 YRSDTSNLANPET

-1483 RAFAEDGGISYGGP
+1483 RAFAEDGSISYGGP

-1502 QRDTSLAINDAVD
+1502 QRDTSLAINDARD
-1515 RLAPLGCQVNPPP
+1515 PLENRNTP
-1528 PPPPPACR
+1528 
-1536 ELRAGFYT
+1536 AGFYT
-1544 ISDQG
+1544 ISNQG
-1549 RPVRVWRVN
+1549 RPVRVWRV
-1558 GARPVEETHAR
+1558 GGPRPVEQAHAE
-1569 DVPGGVTVH
+1569 DVGGGVTVH
-1578 YPRIFTNSP
+1578 YPQIFTNSP

-1624 IPTGSYAY
+1624 IPVGSYAY
-1632 IPRGTIITITA
+1632 IPRGTTITITA
-1643 VSGQLNATAN
+1643 ASGSLNATAN
-1653 GDNFNY
+1653 GRNFNY
-1659 STNGRV
+1659 GTNGRA

-1685 ADEVGGNVR
+1685 ANEVNGLVT
-1694 IVGRGDLSDAIAQDR
+1694 IVGRGEIASPAENR
-1709 NEVFDIRGADPEW
+1709 NTVVVIRGADPEW

-1794 RFNNP
+1794 RFNDP

-1834 IRAETGGA
+1834 IRAESPGP
-1842 ITLTINYPAVD
+1842 ITLAINYPAVD
-1853 VTQGLLSGRI
+1853 VTQGQLSGRI
-1863 GRRTEIL
+1863 DRSVVTL
-1870 EVNWLAFGNDGS
+1870 TVTWLAFGDDGS
-1882 GLAELTDGTTRQIN
+1882 GLAELTDGTTMQIN
-1896 TAGAEPISVVVP
+1896 TAGAEPISVVIP

-1919 GLPGSA
+1919 GLPSSA
-1925 VVNSPVVIIAEI
+1925 VDNSPVAITAQTAATDAV
-1937 NVNGTDIATTATIA
+1937 GTPIATTVTIS
-1951 AALTSVDDSA
+1951 AALTFVNASA
-1961 ISDSVPRAYPS
+1961 IPDSIPRAYPS

-1993 DNRINDQCLQDRTG
+1993 DNRINDQCLEDLTG
-2007 RGASCPAHPLIIP
+2007 RGASCPAHPLIIR

-2030 TRLESTDTPGIF
+2030 TRLEVTDTPGIF
-2042 GVGGVYSPEH
+2042 GVGGVYITPDS
-2052 NVTIVLDDYA
+2052 VTISLDNYA

-2108 MLDMDCTGD
+2108 MLDTDCTGD
-2117 GECTSI
+2117 NECTRI
-2123 TMTPGYTWEGFI
+2123 TMNPGYTWEGYI
-2135 QGVAT
+2135 QGVVT
-2140 LGYNTKPN
+2140 LGYNTKPD
-2148 ADGSGAEHP
+2148 AGGGGAAHP
-2157 LEDQATTITVGTSSE
+2157 LADQATTITVGTSSE
-2172 SSWAFRQEFF
+2172 SSWAFRREFF
-2182 ARQYPDDLELGFGG
+2182 ARQYPDDLDLGFGG
-2196 HGTVTTTIQVGGGAI
+2196 HGTVTTTIQVGGGPQP
-2211 TNIATETPAQMV
+2211 NIGTETPAQMV

-2230 CTSLALDRGDCP
+2230 CTSLALQNGSDCP
-2242 GLGTAASVTITVR
+2242 DTAASVIITVR

-2285 CSQNTDDGNSNYGT
+2285 CSQNTDDGE
-2299 LDDCYHPT
+2299 LDYCYHPT
-2307 FNQRLNVLDG
+2307 FDRRLNVLDG
-2317 GGEST
+2317 GGDST
-2322 NIVPIVR
+2322 DVVSIVM
-2329 LQNSVIPVS
+2329 LQNAVIPVS
-2338 DDDAPHYLADINVAD
+2338 DDDAPHYLAEINAAN
-2353 GTGRL
+2353 GMGQL

-2365 GNSECSDA
+2365 GNTQCSDA
-2373 LLPVATVAI
+2373 LLPVATVGI

-2393 PPRETDSVYATL
+2393 PPRETDSVYSTL
-2405 AVDANADEHS
+2405 AVDNARANEHS

-2434 TGENLQVLVPGRS
+2434 TGENLQVLVPGSS
-2447 FNKFEG
+2447 FDKFEG

-2462 SSVDVRRNP
+2462 SSVDVRRMAD
-2471 NGTPTTSP
+2471 GTPTASQ
-2479 FGRSIA
+2479 FNRSIA

-2498 GDLTD
+2498 GDLNA

-2529 NPPDDDSYGVFF
+2529 NPSDDDSYGVFF
-2541 MVPEPVINVVRARRD
+2541 MVPEPVINVMRARRD

-2571 IPSLPPLFTNARPP
+2571 IPSLPGFTNAGTT
-2585 AYLPRSAILPVRRN
+2585 AYLP
-2599 YYRTGD
+2599 
-2605 LAPRPDGTIFQ
+2605 
-2616 VQDGDRNTTIP
+2616 
-2627 AGLPNSGDQAFFPP
+2627 AGADVT
-2641 SASDAVR
+2641 VR
-2648 ENYYLQGDTAP
+2648 ENYYVQGDTAP

-2684 IPSRRLVDGSVVLGQ
+2684 IPSRRLVDGSVILGQ

-2720 IEDIVPLTQNT
+2720 IEDIVTLTMRT
-2731 QGSIFPSSPQGILA
+2731 TPPRTLQGILA
-2745 TIDASPTNVDPTP
+2745 TIDATP
-2758 FPVTGNSDPLRD
+2758 DTVNPDTLGSGNSEPLRD

-2778 ELEDVETNLQ
+2778 ELEDVQTDLQ
-2788 EQFDIQVETA
+2788 SQYDIQVSTA
-2798 FFDLVK
+2798 FEDLVK

-2810 TEQIPTENLARM
+2810 AEQIPMENLARM

-2827 PPLTLRIDLVRNVA
+2827 PPLTLVINLERDIT
-2841 LDSGV
+2841 LDSGLTV
-2846 QVEAG
+2846 AAG
-2851 APVDFEFVIN
+2851 APVDFEFEIN
-2861 RQTRRDGGNFNAV
+2861 RQTRRGGSNFNAV
-2874 NFYDVFRLTTGGPPL
+2874 NSYDVFRITANGPPL
-2889 TLPKSGSQLTIS
+2889 TLPKSGQLIIS
-2901 VLTGQTEITLQHR
+2901 VLTGQTAVTLQHR
-2914 RRSTGPSEP
+2914 RRSTHPSEP
-2923 NPPVDIIYTLTE
+2923 RLPVDIIYTLEQGMMDET
-2935 GPMNP
+2935 
-2940 NMMHMVDTTTVT
+2940 MMHMVDTVIISRT
-2952 TNVRRQFD
+2952 VRRQD
-2960 DARDISEVNHEQVTN
+2960 HDAVSVNIFRSE
-2975 SDFIQRLVT
+2975 QRLVT
-2984 PYVFTVRIDRRP
+2984 AAIFTVRIDRRP

-3003 GDKTGYRLSEWGAG
+3003 GDLVGYRLSEYGASV
-3017 ENPDAG
+3017 PDAS
-3023 VFRGDGRALYIPY
+3023 VFRGDGGRARALYIPY
-3036 LRPADPSAI
+3036 LRPEPVI
-3045 PPELPPAARMTIRYV
+3045 PPSARMTIRYV

-3069 SLSFQLDRHCSLGN
+3069 SLRFQLDRHCSLGN
-3083 EQSDGEFMP
+3083 AQADGRLGFP
-3092 PIPPGSLTLVRFFDR
+3092 VGSLRLFNFFDR
-3107 TTGTET
+3107 TAAGPDTDLAQGFAAAIPNTGCG
-3113 DRTEEARQSMFCLGN
+3113 F
-3128 GDTPSNFSTNIIEVT
+3128 TPFTTHFIDIA
-3143 PRTARDSGQFD
+3143 PRIARDSAQFEND
-3154 DHAIIV
+3154 VIV
-3160 HRKNF
+3160 VSNENF
-3165 YGTGDVTVT
+3165 YGTGNVAVS
-3174 LYTVAEFVVENTYN
+3174 LYTVAEFVVENTYTIDHVERPQGN
-3188 IAHIED
+3188 ENF
-3194 PTPYY
+3194 Y
-3199 PPVIRFRRVCAGTEN
+3199 PPVIRFRRACAGTEN
-3214 ANGLCADTAADTY
+3214 TNGLCADTPADTY
-3227 LRDVNGGLNFFAN
+3227 LRDVNGGFNFFVN
-3240 VDRHGGALSS
+3240 VDRHSGSL
-3250 NDRARTAS
+3250 DDIRFARTGFGNRS
-3258 GVRGVNAIVYRNL
+3258 NAIVYRNL
-3271 SVEICPLGRTNFC
+3271 SVEICPIDRTNQC
-3284 AYGNDRSPFFVEEIG
+3284 DYGGDRSPFFVTEDG
-3299 SRGSAKIKPPENTC
+3299 GRGSARFEPPENTC

-3357 SAVSGETHTPDD
+3357 SAVSGEGHSTDGT
-3369 SGVRLRVAAN
+3369 GVTLRVAEN
-3379 VSVNFPLTAAFT
+3379 VSVSYPLTAPFIVARPYSGGT
-3391 VAIPTP
+3391 V
-3397 HAINAGSTS
+3397 HAINAGDATTDQ
-3406 NHFLLVSLYT
+3406 FLLVSLYT
-3416 FYNDGQECPLTGA
+3416 FYNDGQECPLTGGY
-3429 IRHPSN
+3429 RSP
-3435 LNSGNAIFRVA
+3435 SGNGRAANIFRTAV
-3446 EGGGRNRCGLDGN
+3446 GGGRNRCGFVTDG
-3459 AVPINSQN
+3459 AQN
-3467 SLEIPVTASAYT
+3467 NIEIPVNATVFT
-3479 ILPGLR
+3479 LLPALR

-3498 FPGSIGNWSVASGVV
+3498 FPGFFGNWTVVPGVV
-3513 QTIFVIAPPLVP
+3513 QTISVIAPPVLP
-3525 TITGVTNNR
+3525 KITGFTASR
-3534 ITVTAGIFFNNP
+3534 ITVTAGIFFNAP

-3554 VRDIPS
+3554 VTDVTS
-3560 PVTIS
+3560 PVTIAVS
-3565 ARATFTPAIGAE
+3565 ATFTPAIGAG

-3583 VIERLTGGGTPS
+3583 FIERLTGGGTPS
-3595 FQDSADLPQS
+3595 FQDSATLPS
-3605 SCSITTDI
+3605 ASCSITTDL
-3613 VIPTGASDIRLN
+3613 VIPAGASDIRLN

-3632 TGEVQLIIPNGAD
+3632 TGEVQLIIPNDAAGD
-3645 GNPVVQLSGVANPPP
+3645 PIVELESGVTNT
-3660 PVQFR
+3660 PVSFR
-3665 ILEQRYPGAPVFRT
+3665 ILEQRYPGAHLFT
-3679 DRMNGGGDRG
+3679 QMTAEQDRNGG
-3689 IYPPL
+3689 IFLPL
-3694 VATNYVTVG
+3694 AAANYAEVG
-3703 RFDPPI
+3703 TFSSPI

-3716 ALRVV
+3716 IMRIA
-3721 EIPPNGFVVPTI
+3721 EIRSTV
-3733 DVNGNITG
+3733 
-3741 GCSWDGDVYFPPVNG
+3741 GCQWTGDVYHPTADGRSVTN
-3756 QSMTTFGPLVQDT
+3756 FGTP
-3769 SINPEECYATGS
+3769 NPGSPSPGTNECDALIGS
-3781 IPINLG
+3781 IPISVG
-3787 AAMAS
+3787 ATTAS
-3792 IYVAGVNGVLGGRN
+3792 IYVGGVNGASSGGPV
-3806 FRVEVLESNPGNQ
+3806 FRLEVLESIPGNQ
-3819 YTLPDDSTLN
+3819 YTLPDERPGVLE
-3829 QKLIFYADEAQ
+3829 IEYAGEATI
-3840 SPPTGRPAVAS
+3840 PPSGRPRIAG
-3851 GMVFRPVRGLGD
+3851 GMEFRPVRGLGET
-3863 PNSLPFP
+3863 NSLPFDG
-3870 NPLSPARAEW
+3870 EW
-3880 SYAGSGGTG
+3880 RYGGN
-3889 IVPGHSQIVTLVY
+3889 IVPFHSQIVTLVY
-3902 QGGPNPAREYQL
+3902 QGGPNPARNYRL
-3914 TINGRGV
+3914 TINGTAVIV
-3921 TVSDA
+3921 TVA
-3926 NPEVLIPVRD
+3926 NQEVLIPVMTGD
-3936 GDTSMTFRI
+3936 GGMTFII
-3945 DRPVANINPVNGTAV
+3945 DRPVANASPVNGTAV
-3960 FRINRPVGSADI
+3960 FLINRPTPAEDI
-3972 FFPFDFSPI
+3972 LSPFDFSLI

-3986 GVDISIVISG
+3986 GVEISIVIRG
-3996 VQPLGLSGLANVQ
+3996 VQPLGLSGLASVQ
-4009 LVGGGSEPPVTV
+4009 IVGGGSEPPVTV

-4034 TLNARPSNALLP
+4034 TLDARPSNALPP

-4059 VIDGNC
+4059 LIGGNC

-4080 TVTFTTGDIS
+4080 TVTFTTGTGGDII

-4095 CEVPVSAALPANIIS
+4095 CGVPVSAALPANIIS
-4110 QDQEFP
+4110 RDREFP

-4130 FAGRNDTGNPN
+4130 FARRIDTGNQN

-4164 SLVTTPL
+4164 SVFATPF
-4171 TVTVDVTLTV
+4171 TVTVDVTLTAAV
-4181 ENDLPVPAT
+4181 DLPVPAIFEPRVNT
-4190 FNPQPNLGG
+4190 FGEVN
-4199 VLVGQPLSN
+4199 GQPLPIS
-4208 QLDLVFSLRANPLA
+4208 LDLVFSLRANPQA
-4222 GGICPISGYYA
+4222 GICPISGYYA
-4233 AVTDTNSFS
+4233 AVADGDSNSR
-4242 IPQPVTVF
+4242 PRALTVTAV
-4250 TYTATPAQMTAC
+4250 TATPAQMTAC
-4262 EIANIRLSNGRGRR
+4262 EIANIRLSHD
-4276 EMRFAPI
+4276 ELLTETRFAPI
-4283 FDIGDQSAVATFVSN
+4283 FDIGGQSAVATFVSN
-4298 PSAYRLAGSRQ
+4298 PSVYRLEGSRQ

-4321 VAPGNVDLIAGE
+4321 ETPADVDLTAGNV
-4333 AMVDVIRIPV
+4333 MVDVIRIPV
-4343 VGGRALARPIML
+4343 VGGMAPARPTMS
-4355 IRAFERDADVCD
+4355 IRAVERNANVCD
-4367 ATIMMGDVVADSFQI
+4367 ATIMAGNVVPGSFQR
-4382 TANEFRECIYTARL
+4382 TANEFSECIYTARL
-4396 AVRMFSAN
+4396 TVTMNAPNFN
-4404 VDFGVVSPRPANLM
+4404 FGVVSPRPAILT
-4418 FTIQPQPNVLEVQ
+4418 FAIQPQPNILEVV
-4431 GTGIFQVN
+4431 GTGIFEVN
-4439 IGAPTLPPEEGI
+4439 ITASAVAPTIGI
-4451 GTGAGA
+4451 GTGAAA
-4457 VLASQPNL
+4457 VLAPQPNL

-4470 RNFPATVLLAF
+4470 GTFPATVLLAF
-4481 TTLPNRPQ
+4481 TTLPNRLV
-4489 SLSNIRVGPL
+4489 SLGNIRVGPL
-4499 PGDSPN
+4499 PGDAPN
-4505 TVDNNQLRPQIND
+4505 TVNNDQNRPQIND
-4518 DFIASVNGVQVAATS
+4518 DFIASVNGVPVAATS
-4533 GAASY
+4533 GAANY
-4538 NIDRLN
+4538 DIAMGDA
-4544 THVTVIFSN
+4544 HVTIIFSN
-4553 PNTADTLTS
+4553 PDTPNTLTS
-4562 GRVQIEISEV
+4562 GTVQIEISEV

-4591 DIIGEQPQA
+4591 DIIGEQ
-4600 QQRRDAQ
+4600 QQSRPRRDAQ

-4617 DPDNANFVLS
+4617 DTSNANFVLS
-4627 KMNQELSLAIRSMDS
+4627 ETNQELSLAIRTMD
-4642 FRRPVVVGRP
+4642 FLGRPVVVGRP
-4652 VTVTMAFEGD
+4652 VTVTMNFKGN
-4662 ANTDNYSGTSPFDGG
+4662 ANTVNYNGTSPFDGS

-4683 SLSVLIERDAS
+4683 QLPVIIERDAS
-4694 ESSWVLVAA
+4694 EASWVLVAA
-4703 DDTDDAALTVELLP
+4703 ADTDGEALTVELLP

-4726 NNEETVIIGEMTIT
+4726 NNEETAIVGEETIT
-4740 IEFDDDNPTPRASQA
+4740 IQFADDPTPWASQV
-4755 IPFPYD
+4755 IPFPYVRGEP
-4761 SDLTTTIS
+4761 TTIS
-4769 ISSTGMRIYALNTQ
+4769 ISSTGMRIYALNTP
-4783 LTQEV
+4783 LTEEV
-4788 VVRLDRVGAVDPP
+4788 VVRLNRVGGTATTPDDPS
-4801 ALNFLAAVHGAGLT
+4801 FLAAEHGAGLT
-4815 LAINGINA
+4815 LAINRITA
-4823 TFTTPPTLLPEVT
+4823 TLTTPPPTPPLPEVT
-4836 LPVGTRALTLEMAV
+4836 LPIGTRALTLEMAV
-4850 AFNVETQSFAYDLV
+4850 AFNVGTGDVAYDLE
-4864 PADSNALEFVP
+4864 PADSSALAFAPDHER
-4875 GQAHAEFRV
+4875 AEFHV
-4884 LNTLVE
+4884 LNTPVE
-4890 FGFLQRDLTI
+4890 IGFVLPEYRI
-4900 YQNAGTVPIEIYK
+4900 YQNTAPVTIEIRK
-4913 NRISSNRITVMI
+4913 NRQTSANIQVMI
-4925 TCQVTAS
+4925 SCQVEES
-4932 PANCASFPN
+4932 PASCGSLATSIMFPAAS
-4941 VNFDPSSTL
+4941 VTL
-4950 TITIASFTPPHSVG
+4950 SVALIGPQQG
-4964 GAIRLSIGTT
+4964 GEIRLSIRTT
-4974 TPNVNLIA
+4974 APDVNLIA
-4982 GFSETNIVFSPVDE
+4982 GFSETNIVFSPVSE
-4996 GSTPNV
+4996 GSTPSV
-5002 PTGRLPSFAELIGMP
+5002 PIGRLPSFAELIRMGAMAL
-5017 NVTVTA
+5017 TT
-5023 SVPGQLTAHIAPTI
+5023 STDGRLTAHISAEI
-5037 APTVTLLIESDGI
+5037 AAQGEDELAIQSDGI

-5080 VNMRSAR
+5080 VDMRSAR
-5087 YIHQMVLSGGHTIII
+5087 YIHQMVLSGGHTITI
-5102 RGADSDPPPAGN
+5102 RGATPTPPPAGN

-5120 AQTQLAADNLPQYVL
+5120 AQTQLAAANLPRYVL

-5141 GANLASGA
+5141 ATNLAPGD
-5149 DGQDR
+5149 DGRGR
-5154 FDGLLSALGSGGVSL
+5154 FDSLLSDLEPNPATLS
-5169 TVTEYHLRGIT
+5169 VTEYHLRGIT
-5180 QRDRWQQI
+5180 QRDRWQRI
-5188 GGPFEISSGTI
+5188 GEPFEISSGTI
-5199 YTSTGTEMATIQM
+5199 YTSTGTEMATVQM

-5221 LIDDI
+5221 RIVDI

-5238 TLTNQPTQVVLM
+5238 TLTNPNQLVPVVLM
-5250 QGVLSTM
+5250 RGVLSTM
-5257 VAPDFMTADPEAIW
+5257 VAPNYGTTNPQAIW

-5277 ATPSGSFNNLMPH
+5277 FVSGGSPPFNNLMPH
-5290 APINARESGAILQD
+5290 APIHPRESDGILND

-5309 GCIDGVIDLIRL
+5309 RCIDGVIDLIRP

-5329 SGQVDRSVVVTRTRD
+5329 SGQVDRSVVVTRTID

-5353 VYPAGVII
+5353 VYPAEVII

-5377 VLVQARGNLAGGD
+5377 VLVQARGNLDGGD
-5390 ETNITAPLDIATNS
+5390 ETNITAPATSS
-5404 DGNFDLRR
+5404 DGNFVLTR

-5421 LTTRPHTYT
+5421 LTTRPHIYT
-5430 PVPTAGN
+5430 PVES
-5437 SSPSEVTTFPL
+5437 SSPVMTFPL

-5466 ATYSPANGSSLDLAP
+5466 ATFSPVNGNPLDLAP

-5495 ASIGGGSF
+5495 SSIGGGSF

-5572 DSDCPYN
+5572 NPASSCNIN

-5604 ENEHRA
+5604 ENQHQAR
-5610 QEPITTGHP
+5610 EPITTGHP

-5648 LIDRVVRNDRAR
+5648 RIDRVVRNDRAR

>member
-24 VGDENPDTQIRA
+24 VGDENPDAQIRA
-36 QNSHLQNRSLDCRLQ
+36 QNSHQQNRPLDCRPQ
-51 GNRRGERGYVHII
+51 DNRRGERGYVHII

-129 FYDDNNTPT
+129 FYDNNNTPT

-160 FSLNAQNFIGSDG
+160 LYDAQNFIGSDG

-179 PDQGTRDDLRDN
+179 PNQGTRDDYRDS

-210 CGDQTTSINDVTR
+210 CGDQVTGIGDVTR

-250 LGGVDYRD
+250 LGGMDYRD

-267 LSLNNTRTFSKA
+267 LSLNHTRTFSKA

-341 WFPAGSPTGGG
+341 WFPAGSPTDG
-352 SFDFRGPHYFG
+352 FAFNFRGTQAFG
-363 PDSSVN
+363 LN
-369 DASRY
+369 ASLY

-379 ENADGVFF
+379 QDEDGVFV
-387 TPHAIF
+387 TPHAIL
-393 ESSNASIDDLSAY
+393 EGTNISLPNIGNLSAY

-417 VTAEDLAAPGSEP
+417 ITAEDLAAPGSEP

-508 GARVGGASQTFNSPS
+508 GARVGGASQTFNSAAVS
-523 ELLEFAVINVDSN
+523 LSVAVINVANN
-536 PVPVTLT
+536 PDPVTLT
-543 IRHPAEVTATLSLSY
+543 IRHPVEVTAPLSLSY
-558 SAINPAGT
+558 SENNPAET
-566 TILLLTVYAK
+566 TILLLTVYAE
-576 TGANP
+576 TGTNP

-591 DLDASGVGNGLVP
+591 DLDASGPGNGLVP
-604 LATFPQR
+604 LLTFPQR

-657 GIAESNVPF
+657 GVAESNVPF
-666 NIIAVNLENSLH
+666 NIIAVNLENSLN
-678 NQTLPAYDS
+678 NQTLPSYDCT
-687 PPPDDVC
+687 PPV
-694 ASLAPARRRPIGS
+694 PAERERPAGS
-707 PAASFTESCELPPG
+707 PAASFASPFDDLSCELPPG
-721 EVATATNI
+721 EVSTATNI

-737 YVQVLPGSY
+737 YVRVLPGSY
-746 TVRLAAPAAVPLE
+746 TVRLAAPAVVPVDE
-759 VPSRDI
+759 PSRDI

-790 LTFTVGAGEEIS
+790 LTFTVGVTDVGGVLVPDQIS
-802 LQIPAGFRVNDA
+802 LRIPAGFRINDA
-814 GPVSGGNNQDC
+814 GAVPPDSNNC

-844 FEFVFDVSRERIIDG
+844 FEFVFDVSRVRIIDG

-864 PGIDFEINQVPAA
+864 PGIDFEINQVPAD
-877 NPLQDGIQN
+877 PGLEQGILD

-912 LNIDITR
+912 LNIQIRR

-946 GQNAPIIQP
+946 GVQNAPIVQP

-963 PRPGAVTDENSIFP
+963 PRPGAVTSENSIFP

-1031 FLPPDF
+1031 LLPPDF
-1037 ILPSV
+1037 TLPSV
-1042 RIASGGR
+1042 SILGGGR
-1049 LPDGSNVP
+1049 LPDGTNVP
-1057 AGVQT
+1057 GSGVVIRE
-1062 TTNVFLPLGAAMVF
+1062 NVFLPLGAAMVF
-1076 PRGGDLARGIFFPSA
+1076 PRGGELARGIFFPSA

-1133 TAITIAALPDPPLN
+1133 TAITIAANPG
-1147 SNVNSSQTSELV
+1147 VNSSRTSELV

-1168 LAAPQRYRWRGLNI
+1168 LAAPQRYRWRGLDVGRTDIDGIRLNSTYCSTISSPI
-1182 GSGVD
+1182 GPLV
-1187 WGRVDGRD
+1187 
-1195 DNFAD
+1195 FALS
-1200 CEGFDPG
+1200 CV
-1207 GPIDP
+1207 
-1212 IFLFCIQ
+1212 Q
-1219 FLQRSLSN
+1219 FLQRLNSGGNL
-1227 DDTGSPEFTAPRPFV
+1227 DPRPFL
-1242 YHDLGYRSG
+1242 YHDLNYVPG

-1264 TGGALTITLNEGF
+1264 PGGLSLTITLDEGF

-1290 RAHAAVTVVHDNLE
+1290 REHAAVTVSHPFFNSQIEAGRGD
-1304 TSLQGEGDFGYRQ
+1304 SGERQ
-1317 YICRGGVTTCGL
+1317 YICRGGGPDGAPPSCGAGAIEIYPENL
-1329 LMSPQNYPANLMAFV
+1329 LAFV
-1344 QNRNEFALTVQ
+1344 QNRNEFARSDQ
-1355 QHGFAAVDDVVRE
+1355 QYSRTADDVVRE

-1379 TAVYPPGQAGG
+1379 TAVYPPGREG
-1390 DGSAPPFPILSAP
+1390 DDNAPPFPILSAP
-1403 LTVTLLHTVSLENEG
+1403 LTVPLLNTVLIDNVG
-1418 RVIRTGIPRETRG
+1418 RVYDFPAFGVERSTGG

-1448 YRANAGSPPET
+1448 YRSNPSDPANPET

-1470 QGRAT
+1470 EGRAT

-1483 RAFAEDGGISYGGP
+1483 RAFAEDGSISYGGP

-1515 RLAPLGCQVNPPP
+1515 RLAPLGCGL
-1528 PPPPPACR
+1528 PPPAPVCR

-1544 ISDQG
+1544 ISNRG
-1549 RPVRVWRVN
+1549 RPVRVWNVG
-1558 GARPVEETHAR
+1558 GARPVERTHAQ

-1578 YPRIFTNSP
+1578 YPQIFTNSP

-1624 IPTGSYAY
+1624 IPVGSYAY

-1643 VSGQLNATAN
+1643 AAGQLNATAN
-1653 GDNFNY
+1653 GRNFNY
-1659 STNGRV
+1659 GTNGNV

-1676 FAFRGLPYV
+1676 FAFRGLPYI
-1685 ADEVGGNVR
+1685 ANSVGGNVT
-1694 IVGRGDLSDAIAQDR
+1694 IVGRGDFTTPAQNQNR
-1709 NEVFDIRGADPEW
+1709 LVTIRGADPEW

-1794 RFNNP
+1794 RFNDP

-1834 IRAETGGA
+1834 IRAESPGP
-1842 ITLTINYPAVD
+1842 ITLAINYPAVD
-1853 VTQGLLSGRI
+1853 VTQGQLSGTI
-1863 GRRTEIL
+1863 GRSVVTL
-1870 EVNWLAFGNDGS
+1870 TVTWLAFGDDGS
-1882 GLAELTDGTTRQIN
+1882 GLAELTDGTTMRIN
-1896 TAGAEPISVVVP
+1896 TAGAEPISVVIP

-1919 GLPGSA
+1919 GLPSSA
-1925 VVNSPVVIIAEI
+1925 VDNSPVAITAGIRV
-1937 NVNGTDIATTATIA
+1937 GTNDIATTVTIS
-1951 AALTSVDDSA
+1951 AALTFVNASA
-1961 ISDSVPRAYPS
+1961 IPDSIPRAYPS

-1993 DNRINDQCLQDRTG
+1993 DNRINDQCLEDLTG
-2007 RGASCPAHPLIIP
+2007 RGASCPAHPLIIR

-2030 TRLESTDTPGIF
+2030 TRLEVTDTPGIF
-2042 GVGGVYSPEH
+2042 GVGGVYITPDS
-2052 NVTIVLDDYA
+2052 VTISLDNYA

-2108 MLDMDCTGD
+2108 MLDTDCTGD
-2117 GECTSI
+2117 NECTRI
-2123 TMTPGYTWEGFI
+2123 TMNPGYTWEGYI
-2135 QGVAT
+2135 QGVVT
-2140 LGYNTKPN
+2140 LGYNTKPD
-2148 ADGSGAEHP
+2148 AGGGGAAHP
-2157 LEDQATTITVGTSSE
+2157 LADQATTITVGTSSE
-2172 SSWAFRQEFF
+2172 SSWAFRREFF
-2182 ARQYPDDLELGFGG
+2182 ARQYPDDLDLGFGG
-2196 HGTVTTTIQVGGGAI
+2196 HGTVTTTIQIGGGPQP
-2211 TNIATETPAQMV
+2211 NIGTETPAQMV

-2230 CTSLALDRGDCP
+2230 CTSLALQNGSDCP
-2242 GLGTAASVTITVR
+2242 DTATNVTITVR

-2285 CSQNTDDGNSNYGT
+2285 CSQITEDDGAPNYGM
-2299 LDDCYHPT
+2299 LDYCYHPT
-2307 FNQRLNVLDG
+2307 FDRRLNVLDG
-2317 GGEST
+2317 GGDST
-2322 NIVPIVR
+2322 DVVSVVM
-2329 LQNSVIPVS
+2329 LQNAVIPVS
-2338 DDDAPHYLADINVAD
+2338 NDDAPHYLANIDVA
-2353 GTGRL
+2353 TGLGQL

-2365 GNSECSDA
+2365 GNSQCSDA

-2393 PPRETDSVYATL
+2393 PPRETDSVYSTL
-2405 AVDANADEHS
+2405 ADDNADADEHS

-2427 TYSPTLA
+2427 TYNPTLA
-2434 TGENLQVLVPGRS
+2434 TGENLQVLVPGSS
-2447 FNKFEG
+2447 FDKFEG

-2462 SSVDVRRNP
+2462 SSVDVRRQA
-2471 NGTPTTSP
+2471 NGTPAQPISP
-2479 FGRSIA
+2479 FNRSIA

-2498 GDLTD
+2498 GDLNA

-2529 NPPDDDSYGVFF
+2529 NPPQDDSYGVFF
-2541 MVPEPVINVVRARRD
+2541 MVPEPVITVVRARRD
-2556 DSATFVVGSG
+2556 DSATFVVDAG
-2566 DTNTT
+2566 DTGTT
-2571 IPSLPPLFTNARPP
+2571 IPPLPGFTNVGAAAYFP
-2585 AYLPRSAILPVRRN
+2585 A
-2599 YYRTGD
+2599 
-2605 LAPRPDGTIFQ
+2605 
-2616 VQDGDRNTTIP
+2616 
-2627 AGLPNSGDQAFFPP
+2627 
-2641 SASDAVR
+2641 DADPTDP

-2659 DPDGAISEN
+2659 DPDGAVSEN

-2684 IPSRRLVDGSVVLGQ
+2684 IPSRRLVDGSVILGQ

-2720 IEDIVPLTQNT
+2720 IEDIVTLTMRT
-2731 QGSIFPSSPQGILA
+2731 TPPRTLQGILA
-2745 TIDASPTNVDPTP
+2745 TIDATP
-2758 FPVTGNSDPLRD
+2758 DTVNPDTLGSGNSEPLRD

-2778 ELEDVETNLQ
+2778 ELEDVETDLQ
-2788 EQFDIQVETA
+2788 SQYDIQVSIA

-2810 TEQIPTENLARM
+2810 TEQIPMENLARM
-2822 VNAAD
+2822 VNAND
-2827 PPLTLRIDLVRNVA
+2827 PPLTLVINLERDIT
-2841 LDSGV
+2841 LDSGLTV
-2846 QVEAG
+2846 AAG
-2851 APVDFEFVIN
+2851 APVDFEFEIN
-2861 RQTRRDGGNFNAV
+2861 RRTRRGGGNFNAV
-2874 NFYDVFRLTTGGPPL
+2874 NSYDVFRITTGGPPL
-2889 TLPKSGSQLTIS
+2889 TLPKSGQLIIS
-2901 VLTGQTEITLQHR
+2901 VLTGQTAVTLQHR
-2914 RRSTGPSEP
+2914 RRSTHSDAP
-2923 NPPVDIIYTLTE
+2923 NPPVDIIYTLEQGMMDET
-2935 GPMNP
+2935 
-2940 NMMHMVDTTTVT
+2940 MMHMVDTTE
-2952 TNVRRQFD
+2952 NSRLVRRQSHI
-2960 DARDISEVNHEQVTN
+2960 AASVNMAFTER
-2975 SDFIQRLVT
+2975 RLVT
-2984 PYVFTVRIDRRP
+2984 AAIFTVRIDRRP

-3003 GDKTGYRLSEWGAG
+3003 GDRVAYRLSEYGAS
-3017 ENPDAG
+3017 EPDAS
-3023 VFRGDGRALYIPY
+3023 VFAGIGRALYIPY
-3036 LRPADPSAI
+3036 LRPEPVI
-3045 PPELPPAARMTIRYV
+3045 PPSARMTIRYV

-3069 SLSFQLDRHCSLGN
+3069 SLRFQLDRHCSLGN
-3083 EQSDGEFMP
+3083 LQSSP
-3092 PIPPGSLTLVRFFDR
+3092 NVRLFNFFDR
-3107 TTGTET
+3107 TADGPET
-3113 DRTEEARQSMFCLGN
+3113 DLAN
-3128 GDTPSNFSTNIIEVT
+3128 GPQGFSAENPSAGCIFANPFTTHFIDIA
-3143 PRTARDSGQFD
+3143 PRIARDSAQFENNVIAGPSERD
-3154 DHAIIV
+3154 
-3160 HRKNF
+3160 F
-3165 YGTGDVTVT
+3165 YGTGSNSISVT
-3174 LYTVAEFVVENTYN
+3174 LYTVAEFVVENTYD
-3188 IAHIED
+3188 IGHVED
-3194 PTPYY
+3194 PEDYY
-3199 PPVIRFRRVCAGTEN
+3199 PPVIRFRRACAGTEN
-3214 ANGLCADTAADTY
+3214 ANGLCADTPADTY
-3227 LRDVNGGLNFFAN
+3227 LRDVNGGFNFFVN
-3240 VDRHGGALSS
+3240 VDRHSGSLATDISL
-3250 NDRARTAS
+3250 ART
-3258 GVRGVNAIVYRNL
+3258 GFGNRFVAIVYRNL
-3271 SVEICPLGRTNFC
+3271 SVEICPLGDQDDCDYENSR
-3284 AYGNDRSPFFVEEIG
+3284 APFFVTEDG
-3299 SRGSAKIKPPENTC
+3299 GRGSGARFEPPENTC

-3357 SAVSGETHTPDD
+3357 SAVSGEGHSTDGT
-3369 SGVRLRVAAN
+3369 GVTLRVAAN
-3379 VSVNFPLTAAFT
+3379 VSVSYPLAEAFT
-3391 VAIPTP
+3391 VAIPYSGGTV
-3397 HAINAGSTS
+3397 HAINRNDATTD
-3406 NHFLLVSLYT
+3406 HFLLVSLFT
-3416 FYNDGQECPLTGA
+3416 FYNDGQECPLTGGY
-3429 IRHPSN
+3429 ISPR
-3435 LNSGNAIFRVA
+3435 GNGRSANIFRTAV
-3446 EGGGRNRCGLDGN
+3446 GGGRNRCGFVTDG
-3459 AVPINSQN
+3459 AQN
-3467 SLEIPVTASAYT
+3467 NIEIPVRAREFT
-3479 ILPGLR
+3479 LRPDLR

-3498 FPGSIGNWSVASGVV
+3498 FPGGFFGGNWTVVPGVV
-3513 QTIFVIAPPLVP
+3513 QTISVIAPPVLP
-3525 TITGVTNNR
+3525 KITGFTASR
-3534 ITVTAGIFFNNP
+3534 ITVTAGIFFNAP
-3546 AGAPRIAQ
+3546 AGAPTIAQ
-3554 VRDIPS
+3554 VTDVTS
-3560 PVTIS
+3560 PVTIAVS
-3565 ARATFTPAIGAE
+3565 ATFTPAIGAD

-3583 VIERLTGGGTPS
+3583 FIERLTGGGTPS
-3595 FQDSADLPQS
+3595 FQDSATLPQS

-3632 TGEVQLIIPNGAD
+3632 TGEVRLIIPNGAD
-3645 GNPVVQLSGVANPPP
+3645 GTPIVELESGVTNT
-3660 PVQFR
+3660 PVSFR
-3665 ILEQRYPGAPVFRT
+3665 ILEQRYPGAHLFT
-3679 DRMNGGGDRG
+3679 QITAEQDRNGG
-3689 IYPPL
+3689 IFLPL
-3694 VATNYVTVG
+3694 AAANYAEVG
-3703 RFDPPI
+3703 TFSSPI

-3716 ALRVV
+3716 IMRVV
-3721 EIPPNGFVVPTI
+3721 EIPSTA
-3733 DVNGNITG
+3733 DVDDCN
-3741 GCSWDGDVYFPPVNG
+3741 WDGNVYFPPVNG
-3756 QSMTTFGPLVQDT
+3756 QSMTTFGTPTQD
-3769 SINPEECYATGS
+3769 SSVDECFAVGS
-3781 IPINLG
+3781 IPISVG
-3787 AAMAS
+3787 ATTAS
-3792 IYVAGVNGVLGGRN
+3792 IYVGGVNGASSGGPV
-3806 FRVEVLESNPGNQ
+3806 FRLEVLESIPGNQ
-3819 YTLPDDSTLN
+3819 YTLPDERPGVSVPYFEI
-3829 QKLIFYADEAQ
+3829 KYAGEATI
-3840 SPPTGRPAVAS
+3840 PPSGRPVIRG
-3851 GMVFRPVRGLGD
+3851 GMEFRPVRGLGD
-3863 PNSLPFP
+3863 PNSLPFDG
-3870 NPLSPARAEW
+3870 EW
-3880 SYAGSGGTG
+3880 RYGGN
-3889 IVPGHSQIVTLVY
+3889 IVGGHSQIVTLVY
-3902 QGGPNPAREYQL
+3902 QGGPNPARNYRL
-3914 TINGRGV
+3914 TINGTAVIV
-3921 TVSDA
+3921 TVA
-3926 NPEVLIPVRD
+3926 NQEVLIPVMTGD
-3936 GDTSMTFRI
+3936 GGMTFII
-3945 DRPVANINPVNGTAV
+3945 DRPVANASPVNGTAV
-3960 FRINRPVGSADI
+3960 FLINRPTLAEDI
-3972 FFPFDFSPI
+3972 LSPFDFSMI

-3986 GVDISIVISG
+3986 GVEISIVIRG
-3996 VQPLGLSGLANVQ
+3996 VQPLGLSGLASVQ

-4034 TLNARPSNALLP
+4034 TLDARPSNALPP

-4059 VIDGNC
+4059 LIGGNC

-4080 TVTFTTGDIS
+4080 TVTFTTGTGGDII

-4095 CEVPVSAALPANIIS
+4095 CGVPVSAALSANIIS
-4110 QDQEFP
+4110 RDREFP

-4130 FAGRNDTGNPN
+4130 FAGRIDTGNQN

-4164 SLVTTPL
+4164 SVFATPF
-4171 TVTVDVTLTV
+4171 TVTVDVVPTT
-4181 ENDLPVPAT
+4181 EADLPVPAT

-4199 VLVGQPLSN
+4199 VLVGQALSN
-4208 QLDLVFSLRANPLA
+4208 PLDLVFSLRANPQA
-4222 GGICPISGYYA
+4222 GICPISGYYA
-4233 AVTDTNSFS
+4233 AVADINSFTRPARAVIVS
-4242 IPQPVTVF
+4242 
-4250 TYTATPAQMTAC
+4250 TYTATAAQMTAC
-4262 EIANIRLSNGRGRR
+4262 EIANITLSNDPGRI
-4276 EMRFAPI
+4276 EMRFAPR
-4283 FDIGDQSAVATFVSN
+4283 FDIGGQSAVATFVSN
-4298 PSAYRLAGSRQ
+4298 PSVYRLAGSRQ

-4321 VAPGNVDLIAGE
+4321 ETPADVDLTAGNV
-4333 AMVDVIRIPV
+4333 MVDVIRIPV
-4343 VGGRALARPIML
+4343 VGGMAPARPTMS
-4355 IRAFERDADVCD
+4355 IRAVERNANVCD
-4367 ATIMMGDVVADSFQI
+4367 ATIMAGNVVPGSFQR
-4382 TANEFRECIYTARL
+4382 TANEFSECIYTARL
-4396 AVRMFSAN
+4396 TVTMNAPNFN
-4404 VDFGVVSPRPANLM
+4404 FGVVSPRPAILT
-4418 FTIQPQPNVLEVQ
+4418 FAIQPQPNVLEVV
-4431 GTGIFQVN
+4431 GTGIFEVN
-4439 IGAPTLPPEEGI
+4439 ITASAVPPTMAPPGLN
-4451 GTGAGA
+4451 GAGA
-4457 VLASQPNL
+4457 VLAPQPNL

-4470 RNFPATVLLAF
+4470 GTFPATVLLAF

-4489 SLSNIRVGPL
+4489 SLGNIRVGPL
-4499 PGDSPN
+4499 PGNAPN
-4505 TVDNNQLRPQIND
+4505 TVDDTDLSRPQINR
-4518 DFIASVNGVQVAATS
+4518 DFIASVNGVPVAATS
-4533 GAASY
+4533 GAANY
-4538 NIDRLN
+4538 DIAMGDA
-4544 THVTVIFSN
+4544 HVTIIFSN
-4553 PNTADTLTS
+4553 PDTPNTLTS
-4562 GRVQIEISEV
+4562 GTVQIEISEV
-4572 PLHFALAP
+4572 TSPPHFALAP

-4586 ITINV
+4586 TINV
-4591 DIIGEQPQA
+4591 AIIGEQ
-4600 QQRRDAQ
+4600 QQSRPRRDAQ

-4617 DPDNANFVLS
+4617 DPSNANFVLS
-4627 KMNQELSLAIRSMDS
+4627 ETNQELSLAIRTMD
-4642 FRRPVVVGRP
+4642 FLGRPVVVGRP
-4652 VTVTMAFEGD
+4652 VTVTMAFEGNAD
-4662 ANTDNYSGTSPFDGG
+4662 GGNYSGTSPFDGS
-4677 DYSTAT
+4677 DYNTAT
-4683 SLSVLIERDAS
+4683 QLPVIIERDAS
-4694 ESSWVLVAA
+4694 EASWVLVAA
-4703 DDTDDAALTVELLP
+4703 ADTDGEALTVELLP

-4726 NNEETVIIGEMTIT
+4726 NNEETAIVGEETIT
-4740 IEFDDDNPTPRASQA
+4740 IQFADDPTPWASQV
-4755 IPFPYD
+4755 IPFPYVRGEP
-4761 SDLTTTIS
+4761 TTIS
-4769 ISSTGMRIYALNTQ
+4769 ISSTGMRIYALNTP
-4783 LTQEV
+4783 LTEEV
-4788 VVRLDRVGAVDPP
+4788 VVRLNRVGGAATPP
-4801 ALNFLAAVHGAGLT
+4801 ADPSFLAAEHGAGLT
-4815 LAINGINA
+4815 LAINGITA
-4823 TFTTPPTLLPEVT
+4823 TFTTPPPPPTPPEVT
-4836 LPVGTRALTLEMAV
+4836 LPIGTRALTLEMAV
-4850 AFNVETQSFAYDLV
+4850 AFNVGTGDVAYDLE
-4864 PADSNALEFVP
+4864 PADSSALAFAPDHER
-4875 GQAHAEFRV
+4875 AEFHV
-4884 LNTLVE
+4884 LNTPVE
-4890 FGFLQRDLTI
+4890 IGFVLPEYRI
-4900 YQNAGTVPIEIYK
+4900 YQNTAPVTIEIRK
-4913 NRISSNRITVMI
+4913 NRQTSANIQVMI
-4925 TCQVTAS
+4925 TCLVRAS
-4932 PANCASFPN
+4932 PASCGNLATSIMFPAAS
-4941 VNFDPSSTL
+4941 VTL
-4950 TITIASFTPPHSVG
+4950 SVALIGPQQG
-4964 GAIRLSIGTT
+4964 GEIRLSIRTT
-4974 TPNVNLIA
+4974 APDVNLIA
-4982 GFSETNIVFSPVDE
+4982 GFSETNIVFSPVSE
-4996 GSTPNV
+4996 GSTPSV
-5002 PTGRLPSFAELIGMP
+5002 PIGRLPSFAELIRMGAMAL
-5017 NVTVTA
+5017 TT
-5023 SVPGQLTAHIAPTI
+5023 STDGRLTAHISAEI
-5037 APTVTLLIESDGI
+5037 AAQGEDELAIQSDGI

-5065 IGAANAVVPDNPLTG
+5065 IGAENAVVPDNPLTG
-5080 VNMRSAR
+5080 VDMRSAR
-5087 YIHQMVLSGGHTIII
+5087 YIHQMVLSGGHTITI
-5102 RGADSDPPPAGN
+5102 RGAAPTPPPAGN

-5120 AQTQLAADNLPQYVL
+5120 AQTQLIANNLPRYVL
-5135 NGPTVI
+5135 NGPTVRRTD
-5141 GANLASGA
+5141 LAAGA
-5149 DGQDR
+5149 DGQAR
-5154 FDGLLSALGSGGVSL
+5154 FDSQLSFPGRS
-5169 TVTEYHLRGIT
+5169 VTEYYLRGIT
-5180 QRDRWQQI
+5180 QQDRWQVI
-5188 GGPFEISSGTI
+5188 SEPFVINNGII
-5199 YTSTGTEMATIQM
+5199 YTATGTETATIQM
-5212 TVSRENVHR
+5212 AHPRDDVHAR
-5221 LIDDI
+5221 GTRITA
-5226 PERTIEATTGMV
+5226 RTIQATAGMV
-5238 TLTNQPTQVVLM
+5238 TIINPVSVVLVR
-5250 QGVLSTM
+5250 GFLSTA
-5257 VAPDFMTADPEAIW
+5257 VAADHRTVNPQAIW
-5271 VRTADS
+5271 VRRADS
-5277 ATPSGSFNNLMPH
+5277 TSTGSPGFAFNNLVPH
-5290 APINARESGAILQD
+5290 APLNVQESDGILND

-5309 GCIDGVIDLIRL
+5309 GCIDRVADPLNPLCDRV
-5321 ICNQSPIP
+5321 PVP
-5329 SGQVDRSVVVTRTRD
+5329 GQVDRNVTVTRTMD
-5344 GTDMQFTLS
+5344 GTDVQFTLS
-5353 VYPAGVII
+5353 VYPAEVII
-5361 TVAQAAFSS
+5361 TVAQAAFLA
-5370 PVGASAP
+5370 PLGAGSSAP

-5390 ETNITAPLDIATNS
+5390 ETNITAPATSS
-5404 DGNFDLRR
+5404 DGNFVLTR

-5421 LTTRPHTYT
+5421 LTTRPHIYT
-5430 PVPTAGN
+5430 PVES
-5437 SSPSEVTTFPL
+5437 SSPVMTFPL

-5466 ATYSPANGSSLDLAP
+5466 ATFSPVNGNGLRLAQ

-5560 TECAITDQSALN
+5560 TECAITDQSAYN
-5572 DSDCPYN
+5572 NASSCSIN
-5579 PGNSSCFISQTRE
+5579 PGNSSCSISQTRE

-5604 ENEHRA
+5604 ENEHQAR
-5610 QEPITTGHP
+5610 EPITTGHP

>member
-24 VGDENPDTQIRA
+24 VGDENPDAQIRA
-36 QNSHLQNRSLDCRLQ
+36 QNSHLQNRPLDCRPQ
-51 GNRRGERGYVHII
+51 DSRRGERGYVHII

-108 NYVAIPPGPRPDT
+108 NYVAIPPGPRPGT

-129 FYDDNNTPT
+129 FYDDNNTST
-138 NLNDDRRQVF
+138 NLNDDRRQAF

-160 FSLNAQNFIGSDG
+160 LYDPENFDG
-173 FAPDRN
+173 GDFVPDRN
-179 PDQGTRDDLRDN
+179 PIQGTRDDFRDS

-210 CGDQTTSINDVTR
+210 CGDQSTGIGDVTR

-258 GYDGRLWYA
+258 GYNGRLWYA

-329 FGQSRPFETFYP
+329 DALLAQSRPFETFYP
-341 WFPAGSPTGGG
+341 WFPAGGPRDG
-352 SFDFRGPHYFG
+352 FPFNFRGPHAFG
-363 PDSSVN
+363 TN
-369 DASRY
+369 ASLY

-379 ENADGVFF
+379 QDADGVFF

-393 ESSNASIDDLSAY
+393 EPINITANIDNLATY
-406 RRTASE
+406 RRAASE

-417 VTAEDLAAPGSEP
+417 VTAEDLAASGSEP

-493 ARVLQPGEINAITVS
+493 ARVLQPTEINAITVS
-508 GARVGGASQTFNSPS
+508 GARVGGASQTFNSPA

-543 IRHPAEVTATLSLSY
+543 IRRPAEVTATLSLSY
-558 SAINPAGT
+558 SEINPAGT
-566 TILLLTVYAK
+566 TILLLTVYAR

-581 AVAPL
+581 PVALL

-591 DLDASGVGNGLVP
+591 DLVGQGPGNGLVP

-611 IFAAGREVELFD
+611 IFAAGREVDLFD

-657 GIAESNVPF
+657 GVAESNVPF

-678 NQTLPAYDS
+678 NQTLPAYD
-687 PPPDDVC
+687 PDCPVPNGR
-694 ASLAPARRRPIGS
+694 PAGS
-707 PAASFTESCELPPG
+707 PAAFFDSPFDDQSCELPPG

-737 YVQVLPGSY
+737 YVRVLEGSY

-859 NPVVL
+859 NLVVL

-886 VVENAA
+886 VVEHAA

-912 LNIDITR
+912 LNIQIRR

-946 GQNAPIIQP
+946 GPDAPIIQP

-963 PRPGAVTDENSIFP
+963 PRPGAVTGENSIFP
-977 RSRNNLAWATEMQL
+977 RSRNNLAWATEMRL
-991 EGGEITLP
+991 AGGEITLP

-1012 ADSFV
+1012 ADSLV

-1031 FLPPDF
+1031 LLPPDF

-1042 RIASGGR
+1042 RIANGGR
-1049 LPDGSNVP
+1049 LPDGTNVS
-1057 AGVQT
+1057 GTGITVIRE
-1062 TTNVFLPLGAAMVF
+1062 NVFLPLGAAMVF

-1133 TAITIAALPDPPLN
+1133 TAITIAANPG
-1147 SNVNSSQTSELV
+1147 VNSSRTSELV

-1168 LAAPQRYRWRGLNI
+1168 LAAPQRYRWRGLDVGRTDIDGIRLNSTYCSTISSPI
-1182 GSGVD
+1182 GPLV
-1187 WGRVDGRD
+1187 
-1195 DNFAD
+1195 FALS
-1200 CEGFDPG
+1200 CV
-1207 GPIDP
+1207 
-1212 IFLFCIQ
+1212 Q
-1219 FLQRSLSN
+1219 FLQRLNSGGNL
-1227 DDTGSPEFTAPRPFV
+1227 DPRPFL
-1242 YHDLGYRSG
+1242 YHDLNYVPG

-1264 TGGALTITLNEGF
+1264 PGGLSLTITLDEGF

-1290 RAHAAVTVVHDNLE
+1290 REHAAVIVSHPFFNSQIEAGRGD
-1304 TSLQGEGDFGYRQ
+1304 SGERQ
-1317 YICRGGVTTCGL
+1317 YICRGGGPDGAPPSCGDGAIEIYPDNL
-1329 LMSPQNYPANLMAFV
+1329 LAFV
-1344 QNRNEFALTVQ
+1344 QDRNEFARSDQ
-1355 QHGFAAVDDVVRE
+1355 QYSRTADDVVRE

-1379 TAVYPPGQAGG
+1379 TAVYPPGREG
-1390 DGSAPPFPILSAP
+1390 DGNAPPFPILSAP
-1403 LTVTLLHTVSLENEG
+1403 LTVPLLNTVLIDNVG
-1418 RVIRTGIPRETRG
+1418 RVYDFPAFGVERSTGG

-1448 YRANAGSPPET
+1448 YRSNPSDPANPET

-1483 RAFAEDGGISYGGP
+1483 RAFAEDGSISYGGP

-1502 QRDTSLAINDAVD
+1502 QRDTSLAINDARD
-1515 RLAPLGCQVNPPP
+1515 PLAGG
-1528 PPPPPACR
+1528 R
-1536 ELRAGFYT
+1536 ELRGGFYT

-1549 RPVRVWRVN
+1549 RPVRVWDVG
-1558 GARPVEETHAR
+1558 GARPVERTHPEN
-1569 DVPGGVTVH
+1569 VGGGVTVH
-1578 YPRIFTNSP
+1578 YPQIFTNSP

-1609 SHDTGNFPANSDRSV
+1609 SHDTGNFPANSDRSA
-1624 IPTGSYAY
+1624 IPVGSYAY
-1632 IPRGTIITITA
+1632 IPRGTTITITA
-1643 VSGQLNATAN
+1643 ASGSLNATAN
-1653 GDNFNY
+1653 GRNFNY
-1659 STNGRV
+1659 GTNGRA

-1685 ADEVGGNVR
+1685 ADVVGGSVT
-1694 IVGRGDLSDAIAQDR
+1694 IVGRGDLSSPSAQNQNR
-1709 NEVFDIRGADPEW
+1709 LATIRGADPEW

-1794 RFNNP
+1794 RFNDP

-1853 VTQGLLSGRI
+1853 IVQGGLNGRI
-1863 GRRTEIL
+1863 DRRTEIL
-1870 EVNWLAFGNDGS
+1870 AVNWLAFGNDGS
-1882 GLAELTDGTTRQIN
+1882 GLAELQSGILTMIN
-1896 TAGAEPISVVVP
+1896 TAGNEPISVVVP

-1919 GLPGSA
+1919 GLPSSA
-1925 VVNSPVVIIAEI
+1925 VANSPVTITAGI
-1937 NVNGTDIATTATIA
+1937 NVNGTDIATTATIS
-1951 AALTSVDDSA
+1951 AALTFVDASTIPDS
-1961 ISDSVPRAYPS
+1961 IPRAYPS

-1981 VPVTVNIGGFTG
+1981 SPVTVNIGGFTG
-1993 DNRINDQCLQDRTG
+1993 DNRINDQCLEDLTG
-2007 RGASCPAHPLIIP
+2007 RGANCPAHPLIIP

-2042 GVGGVYSPEH
+2042 GVGGVYITPAPDA
-2052 NVTIVLDDYA
+2052 VTISLDNYA

-2108 MLDMDCTGD
+2108 MLDTDCTGD

-2157 LEDQATTITVGTSSE
+2157 LEDQLTTITVGTSSE

-2182 ARQYPDDLELGFGG
+2182 ARQYPDSLELGFGG
-2196 HGTVTTTIQVGGGAI
+2196 HGTVTTTIQIGGGPQP
-2211 TNIATETPAQMV
+2211 NIGTETPAQMV

-2230 CTSLALDRGDCP
+2230 CTSLALQSGDCP
-2242 GLGTAASVTITVR
+2242 DTAARVTITVR

-2264 HFPGPGPGFEPMTAT
+2264 HFPGPAPGFEPMTAT

-2285 CSQNTDDGNSNYGT
+2285 CAQNTDDGDPNFGR

-2317 GGEST
+2317 GGSS
-2322 NIVPIVR
+2322 NIIIPVVT
-2329 LQNSVIPVS
+2329 LQNGVIPVL
-2338 DDDAPHYLADINVAD
+2338 DDDAPHYLADIGVAD
-2353 GTGRL
+2353 GLGQL

-2405 AVDANADEHS
+2405 AVDANANEHS

-2427 TYSPTLA
+2427 TYNPTLA
-2434 TGENLQVLVPGRS
+2434 SGENLQVLVPGRS

-2462 SSVDVRRNP
+2462 SSVDVRRRVD
-2471 NGTPTTSP
+2471 GTPSQP
-2479 FGRSIA
+2479 ISQFPRSIA

-2498 GDLTD
+2498 GDLTA
-2503 ANDSGFTQAEA
+2503 ANDSGFSQAEA

-2529 NPPDDDSYGVFF
+2529 NPPQDDSYGVFF
-2541 MVPEPVINVVRARRD
+2541 MVPEPVITVVRARRD
-2556 DSATFVVGSG
+2556 DSATFVVDAG
-2566 DTNTT
+2566 DTGTT
-2571 IPSLPPLFTNARPP
+2571 IPLGQGLANEGAA
-2585 AYLPRSAILPVRRN
+2585 AYLPSGLTV
-2599 YYRTGD
+2599 
-2605 LAPRPDGTIFQ
+2605 
-2616 VQDGDRNTTIP
+2616 TTR
-2627 AGLPNSGDQAFFPP
+2627 AD
-2641 SASDAVR
+2641 
-2648 ENYYLQGDTAP
+2648 YYLLNEIAP
-2659 DPDGAISEN
+2659 DPDGAISET

-2684 IPSRRLVDGSVVLGQ
+2684 IPSRRLVDGAVVLGQ

-2731 QGSIFPSSPQGILA
+2731 QPTIPATAPRGILA
-2745 TIDASPTNVDPTP
+2745 TIDATP
-2758 FPVTGNSDPLRD
+2758 ETVNPAPLGTGNSEPLRD

-2788 EQFDIQVETA
+2788 SLYDTQVSTA

-2810 TEQIPTENLARM
+2810 TEQIPMENLARM

-2827 PPLTLRIDLVRNVA
+2827 PPLTLRIDLVRNVT

-2846 QVEAG
+2846 LVEAG
-2851 APVDFEFVIN
+2851 APVDFDFVIN
-2861 RQTRRDGGNFNAV
+2861 RQTRRDGSNFNA
-2874 NFYDVFRLTTGGPPL
+2874 NLLYDVFRVTTGGPPL
-2889 TLPKSGSQLTIS
+2889 TLPKSGQLIIS
-2901 VLTGQTEITLQHR
+2901 VRTGQTAVTLLHR
-2914 RRSTGPSEP
+2914 RRTTSSDAP
-2923 NPPVDIIYTLTE
+2923 NPPVDIIYTLTD
-2935 GPMNP
+2935 GLMDQT
-2940 NMMHMVDTTTVT
+2940 MMHMVDDAVNSR
-2952 TNVRRQFD
+2952 NVRRQFD
-2960 DARDISEVNHEQVTN
+2960 DARDISEVDHEQVTDLN
-2975 SDFIQRLVT
+2975 FLQRRVT
-2984 PYVFTVRIDRRP
+2984 AAIFTVRIDRRP

-3003 GDKTGYRLSEWGAG
+3003 GDRVGYRLSEWGAG
-3017 ENPDAG
+3017 ENPDAS

-3036 LRPADPSAI
+3036 LRPDPA
-3045 PPELPPAARMTIRYV
+3045 ELPPSARMTIRYV

-3069 SLSFQLDRHCSLGN
+3069 SLSFQLSRHCSLGN
-3083 EQSDGEFMP
+3083 GQADFRLGVQPEML
-3092 PIPPGSLTLVRFFDR
+3092 LTLFRFFDR
-3107 TTGTET
+3107 TAGTDN
-3113 DRTEEARQSMFCLGN
+3113 DRTGETLQPGICLGD
-3128 GDTPSNFSTNIIEVT
+3128 GSSAPGMPANFSNNGITVA

-3160 HRKNF
+3160 DGKNF

-3188 IAHIED
+3188 IAHIQD

-3199 PPVIRFRRVCAGTEN
+3199 PPVIRFRRVCAGGQD
-3214 ANGLCADTAADTY
+3214 ANNICTDTAADNY
-3227 LRDVNGGLNFFAN
+3227 LRDVNGRLNFLTN
-3240 VDRHGGALSS
+3240 VDRHGGALS
-3250 NDRARTAS
+3250 NNANAET
-3258 GVRGVNAIVYRNL
+3258 GFGNVGTGAIVYRNL
-3271 SVEICPLGRTNFC
+3271 SLEICPLGRTNQC

-3299 SRGSAKIKPPENTC
+3299 SRGSARFEPPENTC

-3357 SAVSGETHTPDD
+3357 SAVSGEGHGPTDGA
-3369 SGVRLRVAAN
+3369 GVTLMVGDN
-3379 VSVNFPLTAAFT
+3379 VSVNFPLTVSII
-3391 VAIPTP
+3391 VARPIRNGAP
-3397 HAINAGSTS
+3397 HPINAGDSTS
-3406 NHFLLVSLYT
+3406 NNFLLVSLYT
-3416 FYNDGQECPLTGA
+3416 FYNDGQECPLTGGFT
-3429 IRHPSN
+3429 HPSGRPPT
-3435 LNSGNAIFRVA
+3435 GNATFDVA
-3446 EGGGRNRCGLDGN
+3446 EGGGRNRCGLDGSDVN
-3459 AVPINSQN
+3459 AGHN
-3467 SLEIPVTASAYT
+3467 SLEIPVDAREFT
-3479 ILPGLR
+3479 ILPELR
-3485 SEATLFFQLIANR
+3485 SEATLFFQLIRNR
-3498 FPGSIGNWSVASGVV
+3498 YPGFIGNWVVAAGVV
-3513 QTIFVIAPPLVP
+3513 QTISVIAPPVVP
-3525 TITGVTNNR
+3525 KITGFTAS

-3554 VRDIPS
+3554 VTDVTS
-3560 PVTIS
+3560 AVTIAVS
-3565 ARATFTPAIGAE
+3565 ATFTPAIGAE

-3583 VIERLTGGGTPS
+3583 FVERLTGGGTPS
-3595 FQDSADLPQS
+3595 FQDSATLPQS
-3605 SCSITTDI
+3605 SCSITTDL

-3632 TGEVQLIIPNGAD
+3632 TGEVRLIIPNGAD
-3645 GNPVVQLSGVANPPP
+3645 GTPIVELSGVTNT

-3665 ILEQRYPGAPVFRT
+3665 ILEQRYSGAPLFTT
-3679 DRMNGGGDRG
+3679 DRMSAGGTRG

-3703 RFDPPI
+3703 TFSPPI

-3716 ALRVV
+3716 VLRVV
-3721 EIPPNGFVVPTI
+3721 EIPPLT
-3733 DVNGNITG
+3733 DVDA
-3741 GCSWDGDVYFPPVNG
+3741 CVWDGDVYFPPVNG
-3756 QSMTTFGPLVQDT
+3756 QSMTTFGTPTQD
-3769 SINPEECYATGS
+3769 SSVNECFAVGS

-3792 IYVAGVNGVLGGRN
+3792 IYVGGVNGVLGGAN
-3806 FRVEVLESNPGNQ
+3806 FRVEVLESIPGNQ
-3819 YTLPDDSTLN
+3819 YTLPDDSALN
-3829 QKLIFYADEAQ
+3829 QKIIFYADAA
-3840 SPPTGRPAVAS
+3840 SAPPDDRPEIATGFS
-3851 GMVFRPVRGLGD
+3851 MEPVRGLGET
-3863 PNSLPFP
+3863 NSLPFFGP
-3870 NPLSPARAEW
+3870 TRAEW
-3880 SYAGSGGTG
+3880 TYQTSASP
-3889 IVPGHSQIVTLVY
+3889 IVTGHSNTVTLVY
-3902 QGGPNPAREYQL
+3902 ISGPNPASEYQL

-3921 TVSDA
+3921 AVSVA
-3926 NPEVLIPVRD
+3926 NQEVLIPVMT
-3936 GDTSMTFRI
+3936 GDTRMTFRI
-3945 DRPVANINPVNGTAV
+3945 DRPVANTSPVNGTAI
-3960 FRINRPVGSADI
+3960 FRINRPVGAADI
-3972 FFPFDFSPI
+3972 AFPFVLAATLGS
-3981 PSSDP
+3981 
-3986 GVDISIVISG
+3986 GVDISIDITG
-3996 VQPLGLSGLANVQ
+3996 VQPLELSGLANVGTVV
-4009 LVGGGSEPPVTV
+4009 VGGEPPVTV
-4021 AVNNRFADLPVVA
+4021 AVNNRNADLPIVA

-4059 VIDGNC
+4059 LIGDSDSC
-4065 PLVGWVYHSGRFVRE
+4065 PLVGWVYYSGRFVRE
-4080 TVTFTTGDIS
+4080 TVTFTAGNITTTA
-4090 NDGTS
+4090 TS
-4095 CEVPVSAALPANIIS
+4095 CEVPVSAALSANIIAR
-4110 QDQEFP
+4110 DQEFS

-4130 FAGRNDTGNPN
+4130 FAGRIDTGNPN

-4164 SLVTTPL
+4164 SLSATPL
-4171 TVTVDVTLTV
+4171 TVTVGLTLTV

-4199 VLVGQPLSN
+4199 VLVGRPLSN

-4222 GGICPISGYYA
+4222 GICPISGYYA
-4233 AVTDTNSFS
+4233 AVADTTSFQ

-4250 TYTATPAQMTAC
+4250 TYTATAAQMTAC

-4276 EMRFAPI
+4276 EMRFAPR
-4283 FDIGDQSAVATFVSN
+4283 FEVGDQLAVLTFVDN
-4298 PSAYRLAGSRQ
+4298 PSAYRLAGFRQ
-4309 VIFNSHLPVVTV
+4309 VIFNSQLPVVTV
-4321 VAPGNVDLIAGE
+4321 GTPANVSLTAGNV
-4333 AMVDVIRIPV
+4333 MVDLPIVIPV
-4343 VGGRALARPIML
+4343 VGGRALAAPIMS
-4355 IRAFERDADVCD
+4355 IRAVERDANVCD
-4367 ATIMMGDVVADSFQI
+4367 ATIMGGDVVAGSFQT

-4396 AVRMFSAN
+4396 AVERFSAT
-4404 VDFGVVSPRPANLM
+4404 VYFGVVSPRPANLM

-4439 IGAPTLPPEEGI
+4439 IGASTLPPPMGI
-4451 GTGAGA
+4451 GTGAAA

-4470 RNFPATVLLAF
+4470 RTFPATVLLAF
-4481 TTLPNRPQ
+4481 TTLPNRPV
-4489 SLSNIRVGPL
+4489 SLGNIRVGPL
-4499 PGDSPN
+4499 PGDAPN
-4505 TVDNNQLRPQIND
+4505 TVNDTDLSRPQINR

-4533 GAASY
+4533 GAANY
-4538 NIDRLN
+4538 DIDTGN
-4544 THVTVIFSN
+4544 THVTIIFSN
-4553 PNTADTLTS
+4553 PNTVDSLTS
-4562 GRVQIEISEV
+4562 GTVQIEISEV
-4572 PLHFALAP
+4572 TSPPHFALAP

-4586 ITINV
+4586 TINV
-4591 DIIGEQPQA
+4591 AITGEQPQA
-4600 QQRRDAQ
+4600 QPRRDAQ

-4617 DPDNANFVLS
+4617 DPLNNNFVLS
-4627 KMNQELSLAIRSMDS
+4627 ETDQELSLAIRTMDS
-4642 FRRPVVVGRP
+4642 FGRPVIVGRP
-4652 VTVTMAFEGD
+4652 ITVTMGFVGD
-4662 ANTDNYSGTSPFDGG
+4662 ANTVNYSGTSPFDGG

-4703 DDTDDAALTVELLP
+4703 ADTDGEELAVELLP
-4717 PDPIPPPEG
+4717 PDPIPPPLG
-4726 NNEETVIIGEMTIT
+4726 NNEETAIIGEADIT
-4740 IEFDDDNPTPRASQA
+4740 IEFDNNPTPMASQA
-4755 IPFPYD
+4755 IPFPYLSGD
-4761 SDLTTTIS
+4761 ATTIS
-4769 ISSTGMRIYALNTQ
+4769 ISSTGMRIYALNTP

-4788 VVRLDRVGAVDPP
+4788 VVRLARVEGTAR
-4801 ALNFLAAVHGAGLT
+4801 HGAGLT
-4815 LAINGINA
+4815 LAINGIIA
-4823 TFTTPPTLLPEVT
+4823 TFPTPPTPPEVT
-4836 LPVGTRALTLEMAV
+4836 LTVGTRALTLEMAV
-4850 AFNVETQSFAYDLV
+4850 AFNVETQDVAYDLE
-4864 PADSNALEFVP
+4864 PADSNALEFVMP
-4875 GQAHAEFRV
+4875 SGSPVGHERAEFRV
-4884 LNTLVE
+4884 LNTPVE
-4890 FGFLQRDLTI
+4890 IGFLQVDYLI
-4900 YQNAGTVPIEIYK
+4900 YQNSGTVPIEIYK
-4913 NRISSNRITVMI
+4913 NRISSNPFPVRI
-4925 TCQVTAS
+4925 TCQVRAS
-4932 PANCASFPN
+4932 PANCDDFPSSMD
-4941 VNFDPSSTL
+4941 FDPSSTL
-4950 TITIASFTPPHSVG
+4950 TITIASFTPPHPSG
-4964 GAIRLSIGTT
+4964 GVIRLSIETT
-4974 TPNVNLIA
+4974 APNVNLIA
-4982 GFSETNIVFSPVDE
+4982 GFSETNIVFSQGNDPS
-4996 GSTPNV
+4996 GIAPTV
-5002 PTGRLPSFAELIGMP
+5002 PIGRLPSFAELIRMP
-5017 NVTVTA
+5017 NAMVTA
-5023 SVPGQLTAHIAPTI
+5023 SVAGQLTAHISPTI
-5037 APTVTLLIESDGI
+5037 AARGEVTLLIESDGI

-5087 YIHQMVLSGGHTIII
+5087 YIHQMVLSGGHTVTI
-5102 RGADSDPPPAGN
+5102 RGATPTPPPAGN

-5120 AQTQLAADNLPQYVL
+5120 AQTQLAASNLPRYVL
-5135 NGPTVI
+5135 NGPTVRRI
-5141 GANLASGA
+5141 DLAPGAA
-5149 DGQDR
+5149 DGQVR
-5154 FDGLLSALGSGGVSL
+5154 FDAQLSFPGR
-5169 TVTEYHLRGIT
+5169 TVTEYYLRGIT
-5180 QRDRWQQI
+5180 QRDGLYAI
-5188 GGPFEISSGTI
+5188 SEPFVITNGII
-5199 YTSTGTEMATIQM
+5199 YTATGTASVTIQM
-5212 TVSRENVHR
+5212 AHPRDDVHGR
-5221 LIDDI
+5221 GTRITA
-5226 PERTIEATTGMV
+5226 RTIDATVGMV
-5238 TLTNQPTQVVLM
+5238 TITNQPTPVVLVR
-5250 QGVLSTM
+5250 GVLATA
-5257 VAPDFMTADPEAIW
+5257 VAADHRTGNPQAIW
-5271 VRTADS
+5271 VRRADS
-5277 ATPSGSFNNLMPH
+5277 TTTGSPGFEFNNLVPH
-5290 APINARESGAILQD
+5290 APLNVQESDGILQD

-5309 GCIDGVIDLIRL
+5309 GCIDGVADPLNPLCDRV
-5321 ICNQSPIP
+5321 PVP
-5329 SGQVDRSVVVTRTRD
+5329 GQVDRSVVVTRTID
-5344 GTDMQFTLS
+5344 GTDVQFTLS
-5353 VYPAGVII
+5353 VYPAEVII
-5361 TVAQAAFSS
+5361 TVAQAAFFQ
-5370 PVGASAP
+5370 PPGASSNAP
-5377 VLVQARGNLAGGD
+5377 VLVQARGNLAGGAT
-5390 ETNITAPLDIATNS
+5390 TNITAPLDIATNS

-5421 LTTRPHTYT
+5421 LTTRPHIYT
-5430 PVPTAGN
+5430 PVES
-5437 SSPSEVTTFPL
+5437 SSPVMTFPL

-5466 ATYSPANGSSLDLAP
+5466 AVFRPATGNGLELAR

-5495 ASIGGGSF
+5495 SSIGGGSF

-5560 TECAITDQSALN
+5560 TECAITDQSAFN
-5572 DSDCPYN
+5572 NVSSCSIN
-5579 PGNSSCFISQTRE
+5579 PGNSSCTISQTRE